1 MTKLL
6 PLLAIMALL
15 LALVSLASAQEAT
28 TDTSSDPD
36 LTADPPVALQQNGL
50 VKLADNTDEVDDEAD
65 GLVVGFVA
73 GDPGATPPSA
83 ASYRSYAVSLTTGSD
98 AGWYQLVEVLI
109 ATKVTGT
116 PLARLSIHRDHEG
129 SPHAEALY
137 VTHFRGASEEDPDLY
152 LEFPDNT
159 PLYPNQT
166 YWAVFEEVSGLG
178 VYEISTAP
186 NGDENPDSW
195 PISDTSLQ
203 RNFFSLTGRT
213 WQASA
218 LNPIAMVVDGYPVE
232 ERVLVGAHGLR
243 DTADDGPLLRFGT
256 ERITKVW
263 LKLPMGQTFDF
274 CEPAF
279 VAGSGTERSWRLCD
293 LHRDSHYDH
302 EWAGGRGFTTGPNP
316 TGYTISGLG
325 VDIDAQSGTL
335 DPVANIY
342 AAEAFSSRKG
352 ARDPQSPLASYQAT
366 AGIGGSPDRFAP
378 RTAVSEKLH
387 VEPGRTYVAYFQNA
401 AAGYYQTPNAR
412 AGQDAGAEDGWTLGY
427 PYGSKFIHPL
437 GFAGDSWNFR
447 PGDSKRIPLNIHGWP
462 NPLPAAPNPAPPPP
476 GPVLVSTLGQP
487 SNPTSQLVGKR
498 INLEIGYAASFT
510 NGNDAV
516 HALHGVQIEV
526 TVIPPLQVLGAIRA
540 SIYSDGGGEPGVAL
554 YELGLRANPQVG
566 VLTFDAPADT
576 TLAANTTFWLVIDIA
591 HSPTEDFFRTAVT
604 SGTGQDACA
613 IRDWSIGDVAYFR
626 EGPGA
631 AWSPNADLLKM
642 AILGEP
648 ASSASAELGEPACD
662 DLPGDTTTTGR
673 LVVDGDGVKGQH
685 ASARDADWY
694 AVSLDA
700 GVDYQFDVVDAP
712 PVYLLKIHDDQGTE
726 LRTSAIAPVGD
737 TPYYQ
742 HPNRVNSLPF
752 RTDQADTYYVSIASP
767 KGGHAPDRVY
777 TLSAQSDDHPADT
790 TTTAVAE
797 LGELTRVYLMRTS
810 SDPDDTA
817 TSDVDWVRASLL
829 ANVRYHISFDV
840 GKCPQTAVIEGIH
853 DADGT
858 AIPMTS
864 SSKACSASLY
874 FTPTTKADYYIA
886 VTGKGSQF
894 VDQDDVDDDGRLK
907 GTYHDRYPFIGADAV
922 LVVSLVVNYC
932 TGESLDTLGDAL
944 TPLSEPA
951 GGDLPAG
958 TSAAGRAPI
967 GSSVT
972 GNIESATDRDWF
984 RVRFNGRIGERVY
997 WLELKGADT
1006 GDGTLPDPLIVGIY
1020 DRQGN
1025 YIPFSHIVGQSK
1037 TRDND
1042 SGYGRNAITDF
1053 TAPCA
1058 GDYFVAV
1065 AGFEGSTGAYTL
1077 SVTDI
1082 TDTST
1087 SIPIESVGETWFV
1100 EWGLDTAEEGN
1111 DVDYLIGN
1119 LAPGLPATVPAHD
1132 PRNSEPTELYDTNQ
1146 RGNAGAS
1153 ALFRLGVVPDRDY
1166 RLEIRVPETTDGRP
1180 ANVGFIVFRGYLPY
1194 FDLGDVDE
1202 GQRSFLFNFWLV
1214 NDQRNGDVSI
1224 EFKAPR
1230 FYEARGRT
1238 LPSRLLVGFELGEYH
1253 FEPGDVYTFVLTDIT
1268 DSEDDYLGAEETTG
1282 TVAVG
1287 GSVTGN
1293 LEVDNDVDWFKV
1305 RLEEGKSY
1313 RVRMRGAESGGGTLA
1328 DPFLSIGHGGSFQ
1341 LTDYGFGRPVLR
1353 NDDKS
1358 ESEKDSELVLSVTRT
1373 HDTWISAAT
1382 SGTGTGTY
1390 TIEVEE
1396 VTPSMGQRANSPATG
1411 GPGITGTVQ
1420 AGETLTATTD
1430 GIEDED
1436 GLTGTVFAYQWVRSD
1451 TDIEGAASSN
1461 YTVTGAD
1468 EGKPIQVRVTFT
1480 DDAGN
1485 AESLTSY
1492 AKLSA
1497 PPLIIPDS
1505 ETPPESTETREA
1517 REAQGA
1523 QEAAES
1529 PLTAAIHDA
1538 PESHDGQ
1545 EDFTFELRFSENL
1558 EGFSYKT
1565 MRDNAFTVTGGNVE
1579 GARRLD
1585 PPSNTKWQIK
1595 IRPTSNGDVTIVL
1608 PITEDCTADGA
1619 VCTGDRK
1626 LSNRLEIIVS
1636 GPTSQQTSQQ
1646 RQESTA
1652 ATGSP
1657 TISGTVQ
1664 VGQTL
1669 AASTTGIADT
1679 DGLTNAAYSY
1689 QWIAND
1695 GSSDSDIADATA
1707 SAYTLVA
1714 RDAGKTIKVKVS
1726 FTDDGG
1732 NEETLTS
1739 AVTAAVAATVPDAPG
1754 SLSVSV
1760 NDTGRL
1766 DVSWGAPESNGGSS
1780 VTGYRVQWKEAP
1792 DSWDTPADVSETT
1805 VTGTGHTVTGLTD
1818 GVEYTFRVFAVNTV
1832 GDSSATDD
1840 ESGTSRETTAPTL
1853 SSATVDG
1860 ATLTLTFSEGL
1871 TETPLPAVATF
1882 TVNVEGNQRGVN
1894 TVAISGSTV
1903 TLTLA
1908 SAVTSTDDVS
1918 VGYTVPSDAAAA
1930 RLKDLSDNPA
1940 ESFTGQTVTNNTAAA
1955 PPPLTASIHDEPSSH
1970 DGQKEFTFEL
1980 RFSENLEGF
1989 SYKTMRDNAFTVT
2002 GGNVEGARR
2011 LDPPSNTKWQ
2021 IKIRPTSNGD
2031 VTIVLPITE
2040 DCTADGAVCTGDR
2053 KLSNRLEIIVSGPN
2067 G

>member
-1 MTKLL
+1 
-6 PLLAIMALL
+6 MALL
-15 LALVSLASAQEAT
+15 LALVSVAHAQETT

-36 LTADPPVALQQNGL
+36 QADDPPVALQQNSP
-50 VKLADNTDEVDDEAD
+50 VKLADNTDEVDDEDD
-65 GLVVGFVA
+65 GLVAGFVA

-83 ASYRSYAVSLTTGSD
+83 ASYRSYAVSFTTGSD

-186 NGDENPDSW
+186 NGDEDPDNW

-218 LNPIAMVVDGYPVE
+218 LNPIAIVVEGYLVE

-243 DTADDGPLLRFGT
+243 DTAADGPFLRFGT
-256 ERITKVW
+256 ERVTKVW
-263 LKLPMGQTFDF
+263 LKLPKGRTYDGGATNPNIRLD
-274 CEPAF
+274 CEPRF
-279 VAGSGTERSWRLCD
+279 VEGPDTETSWRLCSTN
-293 LHRDSHYDH
+293 RHYDH

-335 DPVANIY
+335 DPVANLY
-342 AAEAFSSRKG
+342 AAEAFRTREG
-352 ARDPQSPLASYQAT
+352 ARDPQSPLASYQAP
-366 AGIGGSPDRFAP
+366 AGIAGSPDRFAP
-378 RTAVSEKLH
+378 RTGSERFQA
-387 VEPGRTYVAYFQNA
+387 EPGRTYVAYFQNA
-401 AAGYYQTPNAR
+401 ANGYYQTPNASP
-412 AGQDAGAEDGWTLGY
+412 GEDPGAEAGWTLGG
-427 PYGSKFIHPL
+427 PYGSRFVRPL
-437 GFAGDSWNFR
+437 GFGGDSWNLGE
-447 PGDSKRIPLNIHGWP
+447 GDARQIPLNVYGWP
-462 NPLPAAPNPAPPPP
+462 NPLPPAPNPAPPPP

-487 SNPTSQLVGKR
+487 STSTGQLVGKR
-498 INLEIGYAASFT
+498 INLEIAYAASFT
-510 NGNDAV
+510 NGNGAV
-516 HALHGVQIEV
+516 HTLHGVQIEV
-526 TVIPPLQVLGAIRA
+526 TFIPSSQVLGAIRA
-540 SIYSDGGGEPGVAL
+540 SIYSDDGGKPGLAL
-554 YELGLRANPQVG
+554 HQLGLRANPQVG
-566 VLTFDAPADT
+566 VLTFEAPADT

-604 SGTGQDACA
+604 SSTGQDACA
-613 IRDWSIGDVAYFR
+613 IRNWSIGDVAYFR

-648 ASSASAELGEPACD
+648 VTSASAEFGEPTCG

-673 LVVDGDGVKGQH
+673 LVVDGAGVKGRH

-726 LRTSAIAPVGD
+726 LRTSAIAPVEG
-737 TPYYQ
+737 PQSYYQ
-742 HPNRVNSLPF
+742 LPNRVNSLPF

-777 TLSAQSDDHPADT
+777 TLSARSDDHPADT
-790 TTTAVAE
+790 STTAVAE
-797 LGELTRVYLMRTS
+797 VGELTGVYLMRTS

-864 SSKACSASLY
+864 SSGACSTGMY
-874 FTPTTKADYYIA
+874 FTPPTKGDYYIA

-894 VDQDDVDDDGRLK
+894 VDKDDVDDDGRLK
-907 GTYHDRYPFIGADAV
+907 GTYHDRYPFTGADAV
-922 LVVSLVVNYC
+922 LVVSVVTNYC
-932 TGESLDTLGDAL
+932 AGESFDTLRDAL

-984 RVRFNGRIGERVY
+984 RVRFDGRIGERVY

-1006 GDGTLPDPLIVGIY
+1006 GDGALPDPLIVGIY
-1020 DRQGN
+1020 DRQGT
-1025 YIPFSHIVGQSK
+1025 YIPFSHVLGQSL
-1037 TRDND
+1037 TWNND
-1042 SGYGRNAITDF
+1042 SGHGRNAITDF
-1053 TAPCA
+1053 TEPCA

-1065 AGFEGSTGAYTL
+1065 AGFEGSTGSYTL

-1087 SIPIESVGETWFV
+1087 SIPGQSRTGQDFAQWVDDSVAYRG
-1100 EWGLDTAEEGN
+1100 
-1111 DVDYLIGN
+1111 DVDFLIGN

-1132 PRNSEPTELYDTNQ
+1132 LTASEPTELYDTNQ
-1146 RGNAGAS
+1146 GGDS
-1153 ALFRLGVVPDRDY
+1153 GSSDLFRLGVVPDRDY

-1180 ANVGFIVFRGYLPY
+1180 ANVSFFVFRGYIPY
-1194 FDLGDVDE
+1194 FDLGDKDE
-1202 GQRSFLFNFWLV
+1202 APGAMLYNFWLV
-1214 NDQRNGDVSI
+1214 DDKKNGDLSI

-1230 FYEARGRT
+1230 FYEVEGRNI
-1238 LPSRLLVGFELGEYH
+1238 PSRLLVAFELGEYH
-1253 FEPGDVYTFVLTDIT
+1253 FEPGDVYTVVLTDIT
-1268 DSEDDYLGAEETTG
+1268 DAEDDYLGAEETTG

-1313 RVRMRGAESGGGTLA
+1313 RIRMRGSESGGGTLA
-1328 DPFLSIGHGGSFQ
+1328 DPTVVVGTITSVSAGY
-1341 LTDYGFGRPVLR
+1341 YGFGAPPPF

-1358 ESEKDSELVLSVTRT
+1358 TTEKDSELVVPVFTT
-1373 HDTWISAAT
+1373 HDAYIHAAT

-1396 VTPSMGQRANSPATG
+1396 VPSMQNQRANSPATG
-1411 GPGITGTVQ
+1411 GPGITGTVR

-1436 GLTGTVFAYQWVRSD
+1436 GLTGSVFSYQWVRSGA
-1451 TDIEGAASSN
+1451 DIEGAASST
-1461 YTVTGAD
+1461 YTMTGDD

-1497 PPLIIPDS
+1497 PPLIIPD
-1505 ETPPESTETREA
+1505 EEPPPKSTATREA

-1523 QEAAES
+1523 QEAAET

-1545 EDFTFELRFSENL
+1545 DAFKFELRFSE
-1558 EGFSYKT
+1558 EPKTGFSYKT
-1565 MRDNAFTVTGGNVE
+1565 LRDHAFTVTGGTVE
-1579 GARRLD
+1579 GARQLDGGSATPNIRWEISVSPDSNANVTVELPATEDCDTQGAICTDDGRALSSPLEFTVKGPPLTASTVSVPTSHNGSGEFRFRIAFSEEFSLSYKTLRDDHVFTVEGGKVTGARRLVKGSNIGWEIVVD
-1585 PPSNTKWQIK
+1585 PD
-1595 IRPTSNGDVTIVL
+1595 SNGDVTVKL
-1608 PITEDCTADGA
+1608 PATTDCDAQGAICTADG
-1619 VCTGDRK
+1619 RM
-1626 LSNRLEIIVS
+1626 LSNRLELTVS
-1636 GPTSQQTSQQ
+1636 GP
-1646 RQESTA
+1646 
-1652 ATGSP
+1652 
-1657 TISGTVQ
+1657 
-1664 VGQTL
+1664 
-1669 AASTTGIADT
+1669 
-1679 DGLTNAAYSY
+1679 
-1689 QWIAND
+1689 
-1695 GSSDSDIADATA
+1695 
-1707 SAYTLVA
+1707 
-1714 RDAGKTIKVKVS
+1714 
-1726 FTDDGG
+1726 GG
-1732 NEETLTS
+1732 
-1739 AVTAAVAATVPDAPG
+1739 
-1754 SLSVSV
+1754 
-1760 NDTGRL
+1760 
-1766 DVSWGAPESNGGSS
+1766 
-1780 VTGYRVQWKEAP
+1780 
-1792 DSWDTPADVSETT
+1792 
-1805 VTGTGHTVTGLTD
+1805 
-1818 GVEYTFRVFAVNTV
+1818 
-1832 GDSSATDD
+1832 
-1840 ESGTSRETTAPTL
+1840 
-1853 SSATVDG
+1853 
-1860 ATLTLTFSEGL
+1860 
-1871 TETPLPAVATF
+1871 
-1882 TVNVEGNQRGVN
+1882 
-1894 TVAISGSTV
+1894 
-1903 TLTLA
+1903 
-1908 SAVTSTDDVS
+1908 
-1918 VGYTVPSDAAAA
+1918 
-1930 RLKDLSDNPA
+1930 
-1940 ESFTGQTVTNNTAAA
+1940 
-1955 PPPLTASIHDEPSSH
+1955 
-1970 DGQKEFTFEL
+1970 
-1980 RFSENLEGF
+1980 
-1989 SYKTMRDNAFTVT
+1989 
-2002 GGNVEGARR
+2002 
-2011 LDPPSNTKWQ
+2011 
-2021 IKIRPTSNGD
+2021 
-2031 VTIVLPITE
+2031 
-2040 DCTADGAVCTGDR
+2040 
-2053 KLSNRLEIIVSGPN
+2053 
-2067 G
+2067 

>member
-1 MTKLL
+1 
-6 PLLAIMALL
+6 MALL

-36 LTADPPVALQQNGL
+36 LTADPPVALQQNSS

-137 VTHFRGASEEDPDLY
+137 VTHFRGASEEEPDLY

-186 NGDENPDSW
+186 NGDEDPDSW

-243 DTADDGPLLRFGT
+243 DTAADGPFLRFGT

-279 VAGSGTERSWRLCD
+279 VAGSGTERSWRRCD
-293 LHRDSHYDH
+293 LSPSSHHDH

-516 HALHGVQIEV
+516 HTLHGVQIEV

-604 SGTGQDACA
+604 SSRGQDACA
-613 IRDWSIGDVAYFR
+613 IRNWSIGDVAYFR

-631 AWSPNADLLKM
+631 TWSPNADLLKM
-642 AILGEP
+642 AVLGER
-648 ASSASAELGEPACD
+648 ASSPSAEVGEPTCG
-662 DLPGDTTTTGR
+662 DLPGDTTTPGR
-673 LVVDGDGVKGQH
+673 LVVAGAGVEGQH
-685 ASARDADWY
+685 HTSTDVDWY

-700 GVDYQFDVVDAP
+700 GVDYQFDADP
-712 PVYLLKIHDDQGTE
+712 TDPQPRLYLLKIHDDQGTE
-726 LRTSAIAPVGD
+726 LRSSAIAPVEG
-737 TPYYQ
+737 PQNYYQ

-752 RTDQADTYYVSIASP
+752 RTDQAGAYYVSIASP
-767 KGGHAPDRVY
+767 KGGEAPDRVY
-777 TLSAQSDDHPADT
+777 TLSARSDDHPADT
-790 TTTAVAE
+790 STTAVAE
-797 LGELTRVYLMRTS
+797 LGEPTRVHLMRTS

-817 TSDVDWVRASLL
+817 TDDVDWVRASLL

-864 SSKACSASLY
+864 SSGACSASLY

-894 VDQDDVDDDGRLK
+894 VDKDDVDDDGRLK
-907 GTYHDRYPFIGADAV
+907 GTYHDRYPFTGADAD
-922 LVVSLVVNYC
+922 LWVSVAPNYC
-932 TGESLDTLGDAL
+932 AGESFDTLRDAL
-944 TPLSEPA
+944 TPLSEPS

-958 TSAAGRAPI
+958 TSTSGQAPI

-984 RVRFNGRIGERVY
+984 RVRFNGRKGERVY

-1025 YIPFSHIVGQSK
+1025 YIPFSHVAGQFK
-1037 TRDND
+1037 TYDND

-1065 AGFEGSTGAYTL
+1065 AGYEGPTGSYTL

-1087 SIPIESVGETWFV
+1087 SIPA
-1100 EWGLDTAEEGN
+1100 DDYEGKGFAN
-1111 DVDYLIGN
+1111 WQGFDGPFDGTSNGDELVGN
-1119 LAPGLPATVPAHD
+1119 LAPGLPATAPVYETD
-1132 PRNSEPTELYDTNQ
+1132 YE
-1146 RGNAGAS
+1146 
-1153 ALFRLGVVPDRDY
+1153 LFRLGVLPGRNY
-1166 RLEIRVPETTDGRP
+1166 RVEVRLPETTG
-1180 ANVGFIVFRGYLPY
+1180 
-1194 FDLGDVDE
+1194 
-1202 GQRSFLFNFWLV
+1202 
-1214 NDQRNGDVSI
+1214 
-1224 EFKAPR
+1224 
-1230 FYEARGRT
+1230 
-1238 LPSRLLVGFELGEYH
+1238 GE
-1253 FEPGDVYTFVLTDIT
+1253 
-1268 DSEDDYLGAEETTG
+1268 
-1282 TVAVG
+1282 
-1287 GSVTGN
+1287 
-1293 LEVDNDVDWFKV
+1293 
-1305 RLEEGKSY
+1305 
-1313 RVRMRGAESGGGTLA
+1313 
-1328 DPFLSIGHGGSFQ
+1328 
-1341 LTDYGFGRPVLR
+1341 
-1353 NDDKS
+1353 
-1358 ESEKDSELVLSVTRT
+1358 
-1373 HDTWISAAT
+1373 
-1382 SGTGTGTY
+1382 
-1390 TIEVEE
+1390 
-1396 VTPSMGQRANSPATG
+1396 
-1411 GPGITGTVQ
+1411 
-1420 AGETLTATTD
+1420 
-1430 GIEDED
+1430 
-1436 GLTGTVFAYQWVRSD
+1436 
-1451 TDIEGAASSN
+1451 
-1461 YTVTGAD
+1461 
-1468 EGKPIQVRVTFT
+1468 
-1480 DDAGN
+1480 
-1485 AESLTSY
+1485 
-1492 AKLSA
+1492 
-1497 PPLIIPDS
+1497 
-1505 ETPPESTETREA
+1505 
-1517 REAQGA
+1517 
-1523 QEAAES
+1523 
-1529 PLTAAIHDA
+1529 
-1538 PESHDGQ
+1538 
-1545 EDFTFELRFSENL
+1545 
-1558 EGFSYKT
+1558 
-1565 MRDNAFTVTGGNVE
+1565 
-1579 GARRLD
+1579 
-1585 PPSNTKWQIK
+1585 
-1595 IRPTSNGDVTIVL
+1595 
-1608 PITEDCTADGA
+1608 
-1619 VCTGDRK
+1619 
-1626 LSNRLEIIVS
+1626 
-1636 GPTSQQTSQQ
+1636 
-1646 RQESTA
+1646 
-1652 ATGSP
+1652 
-1657 TISGTVQ
+1657 
-1664 VGQTL
+1664 
-1669 AASTTGIADT
+1669 
-1679 DGLTNAAYSY
+1679 
-1689 QWIAND
+1689 
-1695 GSSDSDIADATA
+1695 
-1707 SAYTLVA
+1707 
-1714 RDAGKTIKVKVS
+1714 
-1726 FTDDGG
+1726 
-1732 NEETLTS
+1732 
-1739 AVTAAVAATVPDAPG
+1739 
-1754 SLSVSV
+1754 
-1760 NDTGRL
+1760 
-1766 DVSWGAPESNGGSS
+1766 
-1780 VTGYRVQWKEAP
+1780 
-1792 DSWDTPADVSETT
+1792 PADVDVRLLLGLHPYSDLGRADPERNCFPTRHRRAGYPRRSQPGVHRDANLVFQQSRVRGNRRT
-1805 VTGTGHTVTGLTD
+1805 VQMAR
-1818 GVEYTFRVFAVNTV
+1818 FC
-1832 GDSSATDD
+1832 
-1840 ESGTSRETTAPTL
+1840 
-1853 SSATVDG
+1853 
-1860 ATLTLTFSEGL
+1860 
-1871 TETPLPAVATF
+1871 
-1882 TVNVEGNQRGVN
+1882 
-1894 TVAISGSTV
+1894 
-1903 TLTLA
+1903 
-1908 SAVTSTDDVS
+1908 
-1918 VGYTVPSDAAAA
+1918 GYP
-1930 RLKDLSDNPA
+1930 
-1940 ESFTGQTVTNNTAAA
+1940 E
-1955 PPPLTASIHDEPSSH
+1955 
-1970 DGQKEFTFEL
+1970 
-1980 RFSENLEGF
+1980 
-1989 SYKTMRDNAFTVT
+1989 
-2002 GGNVEGARR
+2002 RR
-2011 LDPPSNTKWQ
+2011 
-2021 IKIRPTSNGD
+2021 IF
-2031 VTIVLPITE
+2031 
-2040 DCTADGAVCTGDR
+2040 
-2053 KLSNRLEIIVSGPN
+2053 
-2067 G
+2067 

>member
-1 MTKLL
+1 MKLCCNHASSC
-6 PLLAIMALL
+6 PKCQHALDCCPCCNPGL
-15 LALVSLASAQEAT
+15 VVSLAHAQETT

-36 LTADPPVALQQNGL
+36 QADDPPVALQQNGP

-65 GLVVGFVA
+65 GLVAGFVA
-73 GDPGATPPSA
+73 GDPDATPPNA
-83 ASYRSYAVSLTTGSD
+83 ASYRSYAVSFTTGSD

-186 NGDENPDSW
+186 NGDEGPDSW

-203 RNFFSLTGRT
+203 REFFSLAGRT

-243 DTADDGPLLRFGT
+243 DTAADGPFLRFGT
-256 ERITKVW
+256 ERVTKVW

-293 LHRDSHYDH
+293 LHRDSHHDH

-335 DPVANIY
+335 DPVADIY

-401 AAGYYQTPNAR
+401 AAGYYQTPNASR
-412 AGQDAGAEDGWTLGY
+412 GEDPGAEAGWALGY

-447 PGDSKRIPLNIHGWP
+447 PGDSKRIPLNVYGWP

-516 HALHGVQIEV
+516 HTLHGVQIEV

-554 YELGLRANPQVG
+554 HELGLRANPQVG

-613 IRDWSIGDVAYFR
+613 IRNWSIGDVAYFR

-642 AILGEP
+642 AVLGERV
-648 ASSASAELGEPACD
+648 SSPSAEVGEPTCG
-662 DLPGDTTTTGR
+662 DLPGDTATAGR
-673 LVVDGDGVKGQH
+673 LVVAGAGVEGQH
-685 ASARDADWY
+685 HTSTDVDWY

-700 GVDYQFDVVDAP
+700 GVDYQFDADP
-712 PVYLLKIHDDQGTE
+712 TDPQPRLYLLKIHDDQGTE
-726 LRTSAIAPVGD
+726 LRSSAIAPVEG
-737 TPYYQ
+737 PQNYYQ

-752 RTDQADTYYVSIASP
+752 RTDQAGAYYVSIASP
-767 KGGHAPDRVY
+767 KGGEAPDRVY
-777 TLSAQSDDHPADT
+777 TLTARSDDHPADT
-790 TTTAVAE
+790 STTAVAE
-797 LGELTRVYLMRTS
+797 LGEPTRVHLMRTS

-817 TSDVDWVRASLL
+817 TDDVDWVRASLL

-864 SSKACSASLY
+864 SSGACSASLY

-894 VDQDDVDDDGRLK
+894 VDKDDVDDDGRLK
-907 GTYHDRYPFIGADAV
+907 GTYHDRYPFTGADAD
-922 LVVSLVVNYC
+922 LWVSVAPNYC
-932 TGESLDTLGDAL
+932 AGESFDTLRDAL
-944 TPLSEPA
+944 TPLSEPS

-958 TSAAGRAPI
+958 TSTSGQAPI

-984 RVRFNGRIGERVY
+984 RVRFNGRKGERVY

-1025 YIPFSHIVGQSK
+1025 YIPFSHVAGQFK
-1037 TRDND
+1037 TYDND

-1065 AGFEGSTGAYTL
+1065 AGYEGPTGSYTL

-1087 SIPIESVGETWFV
+1087 SIPA
-1100 EWGLDTAEEGN
+1100 DDYEGKGFAN
-1111 DVDYLIGN
+1111 WQGFDGPFDGTSNGDELVGN
-1119 LAPGLPATVPAHD
+1119 LAPGLPATAPVYETD
-1132 PRNSEPTELYDTNQ
+1132 YE
-1146 RGNAGAS
+1146 
-1153 ALFRLGVVPDRDY
+1153 LFRLSVLPDRNY
-1166 RLEIRVPETTDGRP
+1166 RVEVRLPETTGGEP
-1180 ANVGFIVFRGYLPY
+1180 ADVNVRLLLGLHPYSDIGGSSQSEIVFRHVTDEQDIPGDPSLEFTGTRTWY
-1194 FDLGDVDE
+1194 F
-1202 GQRSFLFNFWLV
+1202 S
-1214 NDQRNGDVSI
+1214 S
-1224 EFKAPR
+1224 
-1230 FYEARGRT
+1230 RGFVET
-1238 LPSRLLVGFELGEYH
+1238 VVPSRWLASVDILSGEY
-1253 FEPGDVYTFVLTDIT
+1253 FEPGDVYTIVLTDIT
-1268 DSEDDYLGAEETTG
+1268 DSGDDYQGAEETTG
-1282 TVAVG
+1282 AVAVG

-1293 LEVDNDVDWFKV
+1293 LEVDNDVDPFRV
-1305 RLEEGKSY
+1305 RLEADKSY
-1313 RVRMRGAESGGGTLA
+1313 RIRMRGSESGGGTLA
-1328 DPFLSIGHGGSFQ
+1328 DPYVSIVATSP
-1341 LTDYGFGRPVLR
+1341 LTQTEFGFGFPITYN
-1353 NDDKS
+1353 NDRS
-1358 ESEKDSELVLSVTRT
+1358 ETEKDSELVVTVYSSK
-1373 HDTWISAAT
+1373 DYLILAA
-1382 SGTGTGTY
+1382 SPGTGTGTY

-1396 VTPSMGQRANSPATG
+1396 VTTSMGQRANSPATG

-1436 GLTGTVFAYQWVRSD
+1436 GLTGAVFAYQWVRSD

-1461 YTVTGAD
+1461 YTVTGDD

-1497 PPLIIPDS
+1497 PPLIIPD
-1505 ETPPESTETREA
+1505 EEPPPESTAT
-1517 REAQGA
+1517 REAQGE
-1523 QEAAES
+1523 QESAET

-1545 EDFTFELRFSENL
+1545 EDFTFELRFSEEPK
-1558 EGFSYKT
+1558 EGFSDVT
-1565 MRDNAFTVTGGNVE
+1565 LRDHAFTVKGGTVAGARQMDGDSDTPNIRWEISVSPDSNADVTVE
-1579 GARRLD
+1579 LSATEDCDAQGAICTDDDTMLSSPLKFTVKGPPLTASVESVPTSHNGSGEFRFRIAFSEEFSLSYKTLRDDHVFTVEGGKVTGARRLVKG
-1585 PPSNTKWQIK
+1585 SNIGWEIVVE
-1595 IRPTSNGDVTIVL
+1595 PDSNGDVTIVL
-1608 PITEDCTADGA
+1608 PATTDCNAQGA
-1619 VCTGDRK
+1619 ICTGDGRP
-1626 LSNRLEIIVS
+1626 LSNRLELTVS
-1636 GPTSQQTSQQ
+1636 GP
-1646 RQESTA
+1646 
-1652 ATGSP
+1652 G
-1657 TISGTVQ
+1657 
-1664 VGQTL
+1664 
-1669 AASTTGIADT
+1669 
-1679 DGLTNAAYSY
+1679 
-1689 QWIAND
+1689 
-1695 GSSDSDIADATA
+1695 
-1707 SAYTLVA
+1707 
-1714 RDAGKTIKVKVS
+1714 
-1726 FTDDGG
+1726 
-1732 NEETLTS
+1732 
-1739 AVTAAVAATVPDAPG
+1739 
-1754 SLSVSV
+1754 
-1760 NDTGRL
+1760 
-1766 DVSWGAPESNGGSS
+1766 
-1780 VTGYRVQWKEAP
+1780 
-1792 DSWDTPADVSETT
+1792 
-1805 VTGTGHTVTGLTD
+1805 
-1818 GVEYTFRVFAVNTV
+1818 
-1832 GDSSATDD
+1832 
-1840 ESGTSRETTAPTL
+1840 
-1853 SSATVDG
+1853 
-1860 ATLTLTFSEGL
+1860 
-1871 TETPLPAVATF
+1871 
-1882 TVNVEGNQRGVN
+1882 
-1894 TVAISGSTV
+1894 
-1903 TLTLA
+1903 
-1908 SAVTSTDDVS
+1908 
-1918 VGYTVPSDAAAA
+1918 
-1930 RLKDLSDNPA
+1930 
-1940 ESFTGQTVTNNTAAA
+1940 
-1955 PPPLTASIHDEPSSH
+1955 
-1970 DGQKEFTFEL
+1970 
-1980 RFSENLEGF
+1980 
-1989 SYKTMRDNAFTVT
+1989 
-2002 GGNVEGARR
+2002 
-2011 LDPPSNTKWQ
+2011 
-2021 IKIRPTSNGD
+2021 
-2031 VTIVLPITE
+2031 
-2040 DCTADGAVCTGDR
+2040 
-2053 KLSNRLEIIVSGPN
+2053 
-2067 G
+2067 

>member
-1 MTKLL
+1 MEPQLSRRHSACDRPIRIIRSEHAIGRRLSSDSFRPWVDSRVFPQPARLL
-6 PLLAIMALL
+6 PLLAILVLL
-15 LALVSLASAQEAT
+15 LGLVSLAHAQETT

-36 LTADPPVALQQNGL
+36 QADDPPVALQQNSP
-50 VKLADNTDEVDDEAD
+50 VKLADNTDEVDDEDD
-65 GLVVGFVA
+65 GLVAGFVA

-83 ASYRSYAVSLTTGSD
+83 ASYRSYAVSFTTGSD
-98 AGWYQLVEVLI
+98 AGWYQLVEVII

-159 PLYPNQT
+159 PLNPNQT

-186 NGDENPDSW
+186 NGDEDPDSW

-218 LNPIAMVVDGYPVE
+218 LNPIAIVVDGYLVE

-243 DTADDGPLLRFGT
+243 DTATDGPFLRFGT
-256 ERITKVW
+256 ERVTKVW
-263 LKLPMGQTFDF
+263 LNLPKGRTYDGGATNTSTRLDCDPQ
-274 CEPAF
+274 F
-279 VAGSGTERSWRLCD
+279 VEGPDTETSWRLCSTN
-293 LHRDSHYDH
+293 RHYDH

-335 DPVANIY
+335 DPVANLY

-378 RTAVSEKLH
+378 RTAVSGKLH

-401 AAGYYQTPNAR
+401 AAGYYQTPNASR
-412 AGQDAGAEDGWTLGY
+412 GEDPGAEAGWTLGH
-427 PYGSKFIHPL
+427 PYGSRFVRPL
-437 GFAGDSWNFR
+437 GFGGDSWNFR
-447 PGDSKRIPLNIHGWP
+447 PGDSRRIPLNVYGWP

-487 SNPTSQLVGKR
+487 TNPTSQLVGKR
-498 INLEIGYAASFT
+498 INLEIAYAASFT

-516 HALHGVQIEV
+516 HTLHGVQIEV

-591 HSPTEDFFRTAVT
+591 HSPTEDFFRTAAT
-604 SGTGQDACA
+604 SSRGQDACA
-613 IRDWSIGDVAYFR
+613 IRNWSIGDVAYFR
-626 EGPGA
+626 EGPGV

-642 AILGEP
+642 AVLGERV
-648 ASSASAELGEPACD
+648 SSPSAEVDEPTCG
-662 DLPGDTTTTGR
+662 DLPGDTTTAGR
-673 LVVDGDGVKGQH
+673 LVVAGTGVEGQH
-685 ASARDADWY
+685 HTSTDVDWY

-700 GVDYQFDVVDAP
+700 GVDYQFDADP
-712 PVYLLKIHDDQGTE
+712 TDPQPRLYLLKIHDDQGTE
-726 LRTSAIAPVGD
+726 LRSSAIAPVEG
-737 TPYYQ
+737 PQNYYQ

-752 RTDQADTYYVSIASP
+752 RTDQAGAYYVSIASP
-767 KGGHAPDRVY
+767 KGGEAPDRVY
-777 TLSAQSDDHPADT
+777 TLTARSDDHPADT
-790 TTTAVAE
+790 STTAVAE
-797 LGELTRVYLMRTS
+797 LGEPTRVHLMRTS

-817 TSDVDWVRASLL
+817 TDDVDWVRASLL
-829 ANVRYHISFDV
+829 AYVRYHISFDV

-864 SSKACSASLY
+864 SSKACSADMY
-874 FTPTTKADYYIA
+874 FTPTTKGDYYIA

-894 VDQDDVDDDGRLK
+894 VDKDDVDDDGRLK
-907 GTYHDRYPFIGADAV
+907 GTYHDRYPFTGADAV

-932 TGESLDTLGDAL
+932 AGESLDTLRDAL
-944 TPLSEPA
+944 TPLSEPP

-958 TSAAGRAPI
+958 TSASGRAPI

-984 RVRFNGRIGERVY
+984 RVRFDGRIGERVY

-1020 DRQGN
+1020 DRRGN
-1025 YIPFSHIVGQSK
+1025 YIPYSRILGQSL
-1037 TRDND
+1037 TWNND

-1053 TAPCA
+1053 TEPCA

-1065 AGFEGSTGAYTL
+1065 AGNEGSTGSYTL

-1087 SIPIESVGETWFV
+1087 SIPGQSRTGEDFAQWVDDSVAFRG
-1100 EWGLDTAEEGN
+1100 
-1111 DVDYLIGN
+1111 DVDFLIGN

-1132 PRNSEPTELYDTNQ
+1132 LTSIVPTELFDTNQ
-1146 RGNAGAS
+1146 GGDS
-1153 ALFRLGVVPDRDY
+1153 GSSDLFRLGVVPDRDY

-1180 ANVGFIVFRGYLPY
+1180 ANVSFFVFRGYVPY
-1194 FDLGDVDE
+1194 FDLGDKDE
-1202 GQRSFLFNFWLV
+1202 APGAMLYNFWLV
-1214 NDQRNGDVSI
+1214 DDKKNGDLSI

-1230 FYEARGRT
+1230 FYEVQGRT
-1238 LPSRLLVGFELGEYH
+1238 IPSRLLGAFELGEYH
-1253 FEPGDVYTFVLTDIT
+1253 FEPGDVYTIVLTDIT
-1268 DSEDDYLGAEETTG
+1268 DAEDDYLGAEETTG

-1313 RVRMRGAESGGGTLA
+1313 RIRMRGSESGGGTLA
-1328 DPFLSIGHGGSFQ
+1328 DPTVVVGTITSVSAGY
-1341 LTDYGFGRPVLR
+1341 YGFGAPPPF

-1358 ESEKDSELVLSVTRT
+1358 TTEKDSELVVPVFTT
-1373 HDTWISAAT
+1373 HDAYIHAAT

-1396 VTPSMGQRANSPATG
+1396 VTTSMGQRANSPATG
-1411 GPGITGTVQ
+1411 GPGITGMVQ

-1436 GLTGTVFAYQWVRSD
+1436 GLTGAVFAYQWVRSD
-1451 TDIEGAASSN
+1451 TDIEGAASST
-1461 YTVTGAD
+1461 YTMTGND
-1468 EGKPIQVRVTFT
+1468 EGKAIQVRVTFT

-1492 AKLSA
+1492 AVLSV
-1497 PPLIIPDS
+1497 PPLIIPD
-1505 ETPPESTETREA
+1505 EEPPPPESTET
-1517 REAQGA
+1517 
-1523 QEAAES
+1523 AET

-1545 EDFTFELRFSENL
+1545 EDFTFELRFSEEPT
-1558 EGFSYKT
+1558 EGFSSLT
-1565 MRDNAFTVTGGNVE
+1565 LRDHAFTVTGGTVE
-1579 GARRLD
+1579 GARQLDSDSDTPNIRWEISVTPDSNADVTVELPPTEDCGAQGAICTEDGMALSSPLEFTVKGPPLTASFESVPTSHNGSGEFRFRIAFSEELETGFSYKTLRDDHVFTVEGGTVVGARRLVKGKNLRWEIVVSPD
-1585 PPSNTKWQIK
+1585 
-1595 IRPTSNGDVTIVL
+1595 SNGDVTITL
-1608 PITEDCTADGA
+1608 PATTDCDAQGAICADG
-1619 VCTGDRK
+1619 DKK
-1626 LSNRLEIIVS
+1626 LSNRLELTVS
-1636 GPTSQQTSQQ
+1636 GP
-1646 RQESTA
+1646 
-1652 ATGSP
+1652 
-1657 TISGTVQ
+1657 
-1664 VGQTL
+1664 GQ
-1669 AASTTGIADT
+1669 
-1679 DGLTNAAYSY
+1679 
-1689 QWIAND
+1689 
-1695 GSSDSDIADATA
+1695 
-1707 SAYTLVA
+1707 
-1714 RDAGKTIKVKVS
+1714 
-1726 FTDDGG
+1726 
-1732 NEETLTS
+1732 
-1739 AVTAAVAATVPDAPG
+1739 
-1754 SLSVSV
+1754 
-1760 NDTGRL
+1760 
-1766 DVSWGAPESNGGSS
+1766 
-1780 VTGYRVQWKEAP
+1780 
-1792 DSWDTPADVSETT
+1792 
-1805 VTGTGHTVTGLTD
+1805 
-1818 GVEYTFRVFAVNTV
+1818 
-1832 GDSSATDD
+1832 
-1840 ESGTSRETTAPTL
+1840 
-1853 SSATVDG
+1853 
-1860 ATLTLTFSEGL
+1860 
-1871 TETPLPAVATF
+1871 
-1882 TVNVEGNQRGVN
+1882 
-1894 TVAISGSTV
+1894 
-1903 TLTLA
+1903 
-1908 SAVTSTDDVS
+1908 
-1918 VGYTVPSDAAAA
+1918 
-1930 RLKDLSDNPA
+1930 
-1940 ESFTGQTVTNNTAAA
+1940 
-1955 PPPLTASIHDEPSSH
+1955 
-1970 DGQKEFTFEL
+1970 
-1980 RFSENLEGF
+1980 
-1989 SYKTMRDNAFTVT
+1989 
-2002 GGNVEGARR
+2002 
-2011 LDPPSNTKWQ
+2011 
-2021 IKIRPTSNGD
+2021 
-2031 VTIVLPITE
+2031 
-2040 DCTADGAVCTGDR
+2040 
-2053 KLSNRLEIIVSGPN
+2053 
-2067 G
+2067 

>member
-1 MTKLL
+1 
-6 PLLAIMALL
+6 
-15 LALVSLASAQEAT
+15 
-28 TDTSSDPD
+28 
-36 LTADPPVALQQNGL
+36 
-50 VKLADNTDEVDDEAD
+50 
-65 GLVVGFVA
+65 
-73 GDPGATPPSA
+73 
-83 ASYRSYAVSLTTGSD
+83 
-98 AGWYQLVEVLI
+98 
-109 ATKVTGT
+109 
-116 PLARLSIHRDHEG
+116 
-129 SPHAEALY
+129 
-137 VTHFRGASEEDPDLY
+137 
-152 LEFPDNT
+152 
-159 PLYPNQT
+159 
-166 YWAVFEEVSGLG
+166 
-178 VYEISTAP
+178 
-186 NGDENPDSW
+186 
-195 PISDTSLQ
+195 
-203 RNFFSLTGRT
+203 
-213 WQASA
+213 
-218 LNPIAMVVDGYPVE
+218 MVVDGYPVE
-232 ERVLVGAHGLR
+232 ESVLVGAHGLR
-243 DTADDGPLLRFGT
+243 DTAADGPFLRFGT
-256 ERITKVW
+256 ERVTKVW
-263 LKLPMGQTFDF
+263 LNLPKGRTYDGGATNPSIRID
-274 CEPAF
+274 CEPRF
-279 VAGSGTERSWRLCD
+279 VEGPDTETSWRLCSTN
-293 LHRDSHYDH
+293 RHYDH
-302 EWAGGRGFTTGPNP
+302 EWAGGRGFTTGPHP

-325 VDIDAQSGTL
+325 VDIDLESGTL
-335 DPVANIY
+335 DPVANLY
-342 AAEAFSSRKG
+342 AADAFSSREG

-378 RTAVSEKLH
+378 RTAVSEELH
-387 VEPGRTYVAYFQNA
+387 VDPERTYVAYFQNA
-401 AAGYYQTPNAR
+401 ANGYYQTPNASR
-412 AGQDAGAEDGWTLGY
+412 GEDPGAEAGWTLGG
-427 PYGSKFIHPL
+427 PYGSRFVHPV
-437 GFAGDSWNFR
+437 GFGGDDWNLDNEF
-447 PGDSKRIPLNIHGWP
+447 KWIPLNVYGWP
-462 NPLPAAPNPAPPPP
+462 NPLPPAPNPAPPPP

-487 SNPTSQLVGKR
+487 STSTGQLVGKR
-498 INLEIGYAASFT
+498 INLEIAYAASFT

-516 HALHGVQIEV
+516 HTLHGVQIEV

-540 SIYSDGGGEPGVAL
+540 SIYSDDGGKPGVAL
-554 YELGLRANPQVG
+554 HVLGLRANPQVG

-604 SGTGQDACA
+604 SSTGQDACA
-613 IRDWSIGDVAYFR
+613 IRNWSIGDVAYFR

-642 AILGEP
+642 AILGERV
-648 ASSASAELGEPACD
+648 SSTSAELGEPTCG

-712 PVYLLKIHDDQGTE
+712 PVYLLKIHDDQGAE
-726 LRTSAIAPVGD
+726 LRTSAIAPVGG
-737 TPYYQ
+737 PPNWYQ

-752 RTDQADTYYVSIASP
+752 RTDQAGTYYVSIAAP

-777 TLSAQSDDHPADT
+777 TLSARSDDHPADT
-790 TTTAVAE
+790 STTAVAE

-817 TSDVDWVRASLL
+817 TDDVDWVRASLL

-853 DADGT
+853 DSDGT

-864 SSKACSASLY
+864 SSKACSASMY
-874 FTPTTKADYYIA
+874 FTPTTKGEYYIA

-894 VDQDDVDDDGRLK
+894 VDKEDLDDDGRLK
-907 GTYHDRYPFIGADAV
+907 GTYHDRYPFIGADAI

-932 TGESLDTLGDAL
+932 TGESLDTLRDAL
-944 TPLSEPA
+944 TPLSEPS

-958 TSAAGRAPI
+958 TSASGRAPI

-984 RVRFNGRIGERVY
+984 RVRFDGRIGERVY

-1042 SGYGRNAITDF
+1042 SGQGRNAITDF

-1065 AGFEGSTGAYTL
+1065 AGYEDSTGSYTL

-1180 ANVGFIVFRGYLPY
+1180 ANVGFLVFRGYLPY

-1202 GQRSFLFNFWLV
+1202 GQRSFIFNFWLV
-1214 NDQRNGDVSI
+1214 DDQRNGDVSM

-1230 FYEARGRT
+1230 FYEVRGRT

-1253 FEPGDVYTFVLTDIT
+1253 FDPGDVYTFVLTDIT

-1293 LEVDNDVDWFKV
+1293 LEVDNDVDWFRV
-1305 RLEEGKSY
+1305 QLEEGKSY

-1328 DPFLSIGHGGSFQ
+1328 DPFLAIGTVKVIIDGY
-1341 LTDYGFGRPVLR
+1341 YGFNAPVLH

-1358 ESEKDSELVLSVTRT
+1358 TTEKDSELIVPVFTT
-1373 HDTWISAAT
+1373 HDAYIHAAT

-1396 VTPSMGQRANSPATG
+1396 VTTSMGQRANSPATG
-1411 GPGITGTVQ
+1411 GPGITGAVQ

-1436 GLTGTVFAYQWVRSD
+1436 GLTGAVFAYQWVRSGA
-1451 TDIEGAASSN
+1451 DIEGAASST
-1461 YTVTGAD
+1461 YTVTGDD
-1468 EGKPIQVRVTFT
+1468 EGKAIQVRVTFT

-1497 PPLIIPDS
+1497 PPLTTRDAGVTASNTPATGEPTITGTAQVGETLTADTTGISDS
-1505 ETPPESTETREA
+1505 DGLTNPTFTYQWLADDADITDPTGSTYALAAADEGKTIKVRVSFTDDRGHQETLTSTATA
-1517 REAQGA
+1517 TVASA
-1523 QEAAES
+1523 PS

-1545 EDFTFELRFSENL
+1545 EDFTFELRFSEEPK
-1558 EGFSYKT
+1558 EGFSDVT
-1565 MRDNAFTVTGGNVE
+1565 LRDHAFTVTGGEVV

-1585 PPSNTKWQIK
+1585 GDSATPNIRWEISVSPDSNANVTVKLPVTEDCDTQGAICTDDGRALSSPLKFTVKGPPLTASFESV
-1595 IRPTSNGDVTIVL
+1595 PTSHTGSGEFRFRIAFSEAPKSGFSYTTMRDHAFTVTGGSVTGARRLVSGKNLRWEIVVSPDSNGDVTITL
-1608 PITEDCTADGA
+1608 PATTDCDAQGAICAD
-1619 VCTGDRK
+1619 GDRK
-1626 LSNRLEIIVS
+1626 LSNRLERTVS
-1636 GPTSQQTSQQ
+1636 GP
-1646 RQESTA
+1646 
-1652 ATGSP
+1652 
-1657 TISGTVQ
+1657 
-1664 VGQTL
+1664 GQ
-1669 AASTTGIADT
+1669 
-1679 DGLTNAAYSY
+1679 
-1689 QWIAND
+1689 
-1695 GSSDSDIADATA
+1695 
-1707 SAYTLVA
+1707 
-1714 RDAGKTIKVKVS
+1714 
-1726 FTDDGG
+1726 
-1732 NEETLTS
+1732 
-1739 AVTAAVAATVPDAPG
+1739 
-1754 SLSVSV
+1754 
-1760 NDTGRL
+1760 
-1766 DVSWGAPESNGGSS
+1766 
-1780 VTGYRVQWKEAP
+1780 
-1792 DSWDTPADVSETT
+1792 
-1805 VTGTGHTVTGLTD
+1805 
-1818 GVEYTFRVFAVNTV
+1818 
-1832 GDSSATDD
+1832 
-1840 ESGTSRETTAPTL
+1840 
-1853 SSATVDG
+1853 
-1860 ATLTLTFSEGL
+1860 
-1871 TETPLPAVATF
+1871 
-1882 TVNVEGNQRGVN
+1882 
-1894 TVAISGSTV
+1894 
-1903 TLTLA
+1903 
-1908 SAVTSTDDVS
+1908 
-1918 VGYTVPSDAAAA
+1918 
-1930 RLKDLSDNPA
+1930 
-1940 ESFTGQTVTNNTAAA
+1940 
-1955 PPPLTASIHDEPSSH
+1955 
-1970 DGQKEFTFEL
+1970 
-1980 RFSENLEGF
+1980 
-1989 SYKTMRDNAFTVT
+1989 
-2002 GGNVEGARR
+2002 
-2011 LDPPSNTKWQ
+2011 
-2021 IKIRPTSNGD
+2021 
-2031 VTIVLPITE
+2031 
-2040 DCTADGAVCTGDR
+2040 
-2053 KLSNRLEIIVSGPN
+2053 
-2067 G
+2067 

>member
-1 MTKLL
+1 MIRLL

-15 LALVSLASAQEAT
+15 LGLVSLAHAQEAT

-36 LTADPPVALQQNGL
+36 QADDPPVALQQNSP
-50 VKLADNTDEVDDEAD
+50 VKLADNTDEVDDEDD

-83 ASYRSYAVSLTTGSD
+83 ASYRSYAVSFTTGSD

-137 VTHFRGASEEDPDLY
+137 VTHFRGASKEDPDLY

-159 PLYPNQT
+159 PLNPNQT

-186 NGDENPDSW
+186 NGDEGPDSW

-203 RNFFSLTGRT
+203 REFFSLAGRT

-243 DTADDGPLLRFGT
+243 DTAADGPFLRFGT
-256 ERITKVW
+256 ERVTKVW

-293 LHRDSHYDH
+293 RHRDSHYDH

-335 DPVANIY
+335 DPVADIY
-342 AAEAFSSRKG
+342 AADAFSSREG

-378 RTAVSEKLH
+378 RTAVSEDLH

-401 AAGYYQTPNAR
+401 AAGYYQTPNASR
-412 AGQDAGAEDGWTLGY
+412 GEDPGAEDGWTLGY
-427 PYGSKFIHPL
+427 PYGSKFMHPL
-437 GFAGDSWNFR
+437 GFGGDSWNFR
-447 PGDSKRIPLNIHGWP
+447 PGDSRRIPLNVYGWP

-516 HALHGVQIEV
+516 HTLHGVQIEV

-642 AILGEP
+642 AILGERV
-648 ASSASAELGEPACD
+648 SSTSAEFGEPTCG

-726 LRTSAIAPVGD
+726 LRTSAIAPAGG
-737 TPYYQ
+737 PPNWYQ

-752 RTDQADTYYVSIASP
+752 RTDQAGAYYVSIASP

-777 TLSAQSDDHPADT
+777 TLSARSDDHPADT
-790 TTTAVAE
+790 STTAVAE

-864 SSKACSASLY
+864 SSGACSASMY
-874 FTPTTKADYYIA
+874 FTPTTKGDYYIA

-894 VDQDDVDDDGRLK
+894 VDKEDLDDDGRLK
-907 GTYHDRYPFIGADAV
+907 GTYHDRYPFIGADAI

-932 TGESLDTLGDAL
+932 TGESLDTLRDAL
-944 TPLSEPA
+944 TPLSEPSGA
-951 GGDLPAG
+951 DLPAG
-958 TSAAGRAPI
+958 MSASGRAPI

-984 RVRFNGRIGERVY
+984 RVRFDGRIGERVY

-1006 GDGTLPDPLIVGIY
+1006 GDGTLEDPLIVGIY

-1025 YIPFSHIVGQSK
+1025 YIPYSHVLGQSL
-1037 TRDND
+1037 TWNND

-1053 TAPCA
+1053 TEPCA

-1087 SIPIESVGETWFV
+1087 SIPGPSRTGEEFAGWVDDRVGSMIDIDF
-1100 EWGLDTAEEGN
+1100 
-1111 DVDYLIGN
+1111 LIGN
-1119 LAPGLPATVPAHD
+1119 LAPGVSATVPAHH
-1132 PRNSEPTELYDTNQ
+1132 PSVPEPTELYDTNQ
-1146 RGNAGAS
+1146 GGNAGAS
-1153 ALFRLGVVPDRDY
+1153 DLFRLGVVPDRDY
-1166 RLEIRVPETTDGRP
+1166 RLEFRVPETTDGRP
-1180 ANVGFIVFRGYLPY
+1180 ANVSFIVFRGYVPY
-1194 FDLGDVDE
+1194 FDLARIHRRRAS
-1202 GQRSFLFNFWLV
+1202 GQRPEV
-1214 NDQRNGDVSI
+1214 A
-1224 EFKAPR
+1224 K
-1230 FYEARGRT
+1230 GR
-1238 LPSRLLVGFELGEYH
+1238 S
-1253 FEPGDVYTFVLTDIT
+1253 
-1268 DSEDDYLGAEETTG
+1268 S
-1282 TVAVG
+1282 
-1287 GSVTGN
+1287 
-1293 LEVDNDVDWFKV
+1293 
-1305 RLEEGKSY
+1305 
-1313 RVRMRGAESGGGTLA
+1313 ESG
-1328 DPFLSIGHGGSFQ
+1328 IM
-1341 LTDYGFGRPVLR
+1341 VL
-1353 NDDKS
+1353 
-1358 ESEKDSELVLSVTRT
+1358 
-1373 HDTWISAAT
+1373 
-1382 SGTGTGTY
+1382 
-1390 TIEVEE
+1390 
-1396 VTPSMGQRANSPATG
+1396 
-1411 GPGITGTVQ
+1411 
-1420 AGETLTATTD
+1420 
-1430 GIEDED
+1430 
-1436 GLTGTVFAYQWVRSD
+1436 
-1451 TDIEGAASSN
+1451 
-1461 YTVTGAD
+1461 
-1468 EGKPIQVRVTFT
+1468 
-1480 DDAGN
+1480 
-1485 AESLTSY
+1485 
-1492 AKLSA
+1492 
-1497 PPLIIPDS
+1497 
-1505 ETPPESTETREA
+1505 
-1517 REAQGA
+1517 
-1523 QEAAES
+1523 
-1529 PLTAAIHDA
+1529 
-1538 PESHDGQ
+1538 
-1545 EDFTFELRFSENL
+1545 
-1558 EGFSYKT
+1558 
-1565 MRDNAFTVTGGNVE
+1565 
-1579 GARRLD
+1579 
-1585 PPSNTKWQIK
+1585 
-1595 IRPTSNGDVTIVL
+1595 
-1608 PITEDCTADGA
+1608 
-1619 VCTGDRK
+1619 
-1626 LSNRLEIIVS
+1626 
-1636 GPTSQQTSQQ
+1636 
-1646 RQESTA
+1646 
-1652 ATGSP
+1652 
-1657 TISGTVQ
+1657 
-1664 VGQTL
+1664 
-1669 AASTTGIADT
+1669 
-1679 DGLTNAAYSY
+1679 
-1689 QWIAND
+1689 
-1695 GSSDSDIADATA
+1695 
-1707 SAYTLVA
+1707 
-1714 RDAGKTIKVKVS
+1714 
-1726 FTDDGG
+1726 
-1732 NEETLTS
+1732 
-1739 AVTAAVAATVPDAPG
+1739 
-1754 SLSVSV
+1754 
-1760 NDTGRL
+1760 
-1766 DVSWGAPESNGGSS
+1766 
-1780 VTGYRVQWKEAP
+1780 
-1792 DSWDTPADVSETT
+1792 
-1805 VTGTGHTVTGLTD
+1805 
-1818 GVEYTFRVFAVNTV
+1818 
-1832 GDSSATDD
+1832 
-1840 ESGTSRETTAPTL
+1840 
-1853 SSATVDG
+1853 
-1860 ATLTLTFSEGL
+1860 
-1871 TETPLPAVATF
+1871 
-1882 TVNVEGNQRGVN
+1882 
-1894 TVAISGSTV
+1894 
-1903 TLTLA
+1903 
-1908 SAVTSTDDVS
+1908 
-1918 VGYTVPSDAAAA
+1918 
-1930 RLKDLSDNPA
+1930 
-1940 ESFTGQTVTNNTAAA
+1940 
-1955 PPPLTASIHDEPSSH
+1955 
-1970 DGQKEFTFEL
+1970 
-1980 RFSENLEGF
+1980 
-1989 SYKTMRDNAFTVT
+1989 
-2002 GGNVEGARR
+2002 
-2011 LDPPSNTKWQ
+2011 
-2021 IKIRPTSNGD
+2021 
-2031 VTIVLPITE
+2031 
-2040 DCTADGAVCTGDR
+2040 
-2053 KLSNRLEIIVSGPN
+2053 
-2067 G
+2067 

>member
-15 LALVSLASAQEAT
+15 LALVSLAHAQEAT

-36 LTADPPVALQQNGL
+36 LTADPPVALQQNSS
-50 VKLADNTDEVDDEAD
+50 VKLADNTDEVDDEDD
-65 GLVVGFVA
+65 GLVAGFVA
-73 GDPGATPPSA
+73 GDPGATPPSD
-83 ASYRSYAVSLTTGSD
+83 ASYRSYAVSFTTGGD

-137 VTHFRGASEEDPDLY
+137 VTHFRGASKEDPDLY

-159 PLYPNQT
+159 PLNPNQT

-186 NGDENPDSW
+186 NGDEDPDSW

-203 RNFFSLTGRT
+203 RNFFFLTGRT

-218 LNPIAMVVDGYPVE
+218 LNPIAIVVDGYPVE

-243 DTADDGPLLRFGT
+243 DTADDGPFLRFGT
-256 ERITKVW
+256 ERVTKVW
-263 LKLPMGQTFDF
+263 LNLPKGRTYDGGATNPSIRLD
-274 CEPAF
+274 CEPQF
-279 VAGSGTERSWRLCD
+279 VEGPDTETSWRLCSTN
-293 LHRDSHYDH
+293 RHYDH

-325 VDIDAQSGTL
+325 VDIDLESGTL
-335 DPVANIY
+335 DPVANLY
-342 AAEAFSSRKG
+342 AAEAFSSREG

-401 AAGYYQTPNAR
+401 AAGYYQTPNASR
-412 AGQDAGAEDGWTLGY
+412 GEDPGAEAGWTLGH
-427 PYGSKFIHPL
+427 PYGSRFVRPL
-437 GFAGDSWNFR
+437 GFGGDSWNFR
-447 PGDSKRIPLNIHGWP
+447 PGDSRRIPLNVYGWP

-510 NGNDAV
+510 NGSDAV
-516 HALHGVQIEV
+516 HTLHGVQIEV

-642 AILGEP
+642 AILGERV
-648 ASSASAELGEPACD
+648 SSTSAEFGEPTCG

-726 LRTSAIAPVGD
+726 LRTSAIAPAGG
-737 TPYYQ
+737 PPNWYQ

-752 RTDQADTYYVSIASP
+752 RTDQAGAYYVSIASP

-777 TLSAQSDDHPADT
+777 TLSARSDDHPADT
-790 TTTAVAE
+790 STTAVAE

-864 SSKACSASLY
+864 SSGACSASMY
-874 FTPTTKADYYIA
+874 FTPTTKGDYYIA

-894 VDQDDVDDDGRLK
+894 VDKEDLDDDGRLK
-907 GTYHDRYPFIGADAV
+907 GTYHDRYPFIGADAI

-932 TGESLDTLGDAL
+932 TGESLDTLRDAL
-944 TPLSEPA
+944 TPLSEPSGA
-951 GGDLPAG
+951 DLPAG
-958 TSAAGRAPI
+958 MSASGRAPI

-984 RVRFNGRIGERVY
+984 RVRFDGRIGERVY

-1006 GDGTLPDPLIVGIY
+1006 GDGTLEDPLIVGIY

-1025 YIPFSHIVGQSK
+1025 YIPYSHVLGQSL
-1037 TRDND
+1037 TWNND

-1053 TAPCA
+1053 TEPCA

-1087 SIPIESVGETWFV
+1087 SIPGQSRTGEDFAGWGDDSVAFRG
-1100 EWGLDTAEEGN
+1100 
-1111 DVDYLIGN
+1111 DVDFLIGN
-1119 LAPGLPATVPAHD
+1119 LAPGLPATIPAHD
-1132 PRNSEPTELYDTNQ
+1132 LTVSEPTETELHDTNQ

-1153 ALFRLGVVPDRDY
+1153 DLFRLGVVPDRDY
-1166 RLEIRVPETTDGRP
+1166 RLELRVPETTDDRP
-1180 ANVGFIVFRGYLPY
+1180 ADVSFIVFRGYIPY
-1194 FDLGDVDE
+1194 FDLGDENE
-1202 GQRSFLFNFWLV
+1202 GPGVMLYNFWLLD
-1214 NDQRNGDVSI
+1214 DQRNGDISM

-1230 FYEARGRT
+1230 FYETRGRNI
-1238 LPSRLLVGFELGEYH
+1238 PSRLLVAFELGEYH
-1253 FEPGDVYTFVLTDIT
+1253 FEPGDVYTIVLTDIT
-1268 DSEDDYLGAEETTG
+1268 DSGDDYLGAEETTG

-1293 LEVDNDVDWFKV
+1293 LEVDNDVDWFRV

-1313 RVRMRGAESGGGTLA
+1313 RVSMRGAESGGGTLA
-1328 DPFLSIGHGGSFQ
+1328 DPFLAIGYAESFTF
-1341 LTDYGFGRPVLR
+1341 TDYGIGEEVLR

-1382 SGTGTGTY
+1382 SGAGTGTY

-1396 VTPSMGQRANSPATG
+1396 VTTSMGQRANSPATG

-1436 GLTGTVFAYQWVRSD
+1436 GLTGAVFAYQWVRSG
-1451 TDIEGAASSN
+1451 TDIEGAASST
-1461 YTVTGAD
+1461 YTVTGDD

-1529 PLTAAIHDA
+1529 PLTAAIHA
-1538 PESHDGQ
+1538 SPESHDGQ
-1545 EDFTFELRFSENL
+1545 EDFTFELRFSEEPK
-1558 EGFSYKT
+1558 EGFSDVT
-1565 MRDNAFTVTGGNVE
+1565 LRDHAFTVTGGEVAGARQMDGDSDTPNIRWEITVTPDSNADVTVE
-1579 GARRLD
+1579 LPATEDCDAQGAICTDDDTMLSSPLKFTVKGPPLTASFESVPTSHNGSGEFRFRIAFSEEFSLSYKTLRDDHVFTVEGGKVTGARRLVKG
-1585 PPSNTKWQIK
+1585 SNIGWEIVVK
-1595 IRPTSNGDVTIVL
+1595 PDSNGDVTIVL
-1608 PITEDCTADGA
+1608 PATTDCNAQGA
-1619 VCTGDRK
+1619 ICTGDGRP
-1626 LSNRLEIIVS
+1626 LSNRLELTVS
-1636 GPTSQQTSQQ
+1636 GP
-1646 RQESTA
+1646 
-1652 ATGSP
+1652 
-1657 TISGTVQ
+1657 
-1664 VGQTL
+1664 
-1669 AASTTGIADT
+1669 
-1679 DGLTNAAYSY
+1679 
-1689 QWIAND
+1689 
-1695 GSSDSDIADATA
+1695 
-1707 SAYTLVA
+1707 
-1714 RDAGKTIKVKVS
+1714 
-1726 FTDDGG
+1726 GG
-1732 NEETLTS
+1732 
-1739 AVTAAVAATVPDAPG
+1739 
-1754 SLSVSV
+1754 
-1760 NDTGRL
+1760 
-1766 DVSWGAPESNGGSS
+1766 
-1780 VTGYRVQWKEAP
+1780 
-1792 DSWDTPADVSETT
+1792 
-1805 VTGTGHTVTGLTD
+1805 
-1818 GVEYTFRVFAVNTV
+1818 
-1832 GDSSATDD
+1832 
-1840 ESGTSRETTAPTL
+1840 
-1853 SSATVDG
+1853 
-1860 ATLTLTFSEGL
+1860 
-1871 TETPLPAVATF
+1871 
-1882 TVNVEGNQRGVN
+1882 
-1894 TVAISGSTV
+1894 
-1903 TLTLA
+1903 
-1908 SAVTSTDDVS
+1908 
-1918 VGYTVPSDAAAA
+1918 
-1930 RLKDLSDNPA
+1930 
-1940 ESFTGQTVTNNTAAA
+1940 
-1955 PPPLTASIHDEPSSH
+1955 
-1970 DGQKEFTFEL
+1970 
-1980 RFSENLEGF
+1980 
-1989 SYKTMRDNAFTVT
+1989 
-2002 GGNVEGARR
+2002 
-2011 LDPPSNTKWQ
+2011 
-2021 IKIRPTSNGD
+2021 
-2031 VTIVLPITE
+2031 
-2040 DCTADGAVCTGDR
+2040 
-2053 KLSNRLEIIVSGPN
+2053 
-2067 G
+2067 

>member
-6 PLLAIMALL
+6 PLLAILVLL
-15 LALVSLASAQEAT
+15 LGLVSLAHAQETT

-36 LTADPPVALQQNGL
+36 LTADPPVALQQNSP

-65 GLVVGFVA
+65 VLVAGFVA

-83 ASYRSYAVSLTTGSD
+83 ASYRSYAVSFTTGGD
-98 AGWYQLVEVLI
+98 AGWYQLVEVII

-159 PLYPNQT
+159 PLNPNQT

-186 NGDENPDSW
+186 NGDEDPDGW

-203 RNFFSLTGRT
+203 REFFSLAGRS

-243 DTADDGPLLRFGT
+243 DTAADGPFLRFGT
-256 ERITKVW
+256 ERVTKVW

-293 LHRDSHYDH
+293 LHRDSHHDH

-325 VDIDAQSGTL
+325 VDIDLESGTL
-335 DPVANIY
+335 DPVANLY

-401 AAGYYQTPNAR
+401 AAGYYQTPNASR
-412 AGQDAGAEDGWTLGY
+412 GEDPGAEAGWTLGY
-427 PYGSKFIHPL
+427 PYGSRFVHPV
-437 GFAGDSWNFR
+437 GFGGDDWNHDNEF
-447 PGDSKRIPLNIHGWP
+447 KWIPLNVYGWP
-462 NPLPAAPNPAPPPP
+462 NPLPPAPNPAPPPP

-516 HALHGVQIEV
+516 HTLRGVQIEV

-540 SIYSDGGGEPGVAL
+540 SIYSDVGGEPGVAVH
-554 YELGLRANPQVG
+554 ELGLRANPQVG

-613 IRDWSIGDVAYFR
+613 IRNWSIGDVAYFR

-648 ASSASAELGEPACD
+648 VTSASAELGEPACG

-673 LVVDGDGVKGQH
+673 LVVDGNGVKGQH

-694 AVSLDA
+694 AVSLEA

-726 LRTSAIAPVGD
+726 LRTSAIAPAGG
-737 TPYYQ
+737 PPNWYQ

-752 RTDQADTYYVSIASP
+752 RTDQAGAYYVSIASP

-777 TLSAQSDDHPADT
+777 TLSARSDDHPADT
-790 TTTAVAE
+790 STTAVAE
-797 LGELTRVYLMRTS
+797 LGEPTRVYLMRTS

-864 SSKACSASLY
+864 SSKACSTSMY

-894 VDQDDVDDDGRLK
+894 VDKEDLDDDGRLK

-932 TGESLDTLGDAL
+932 TGESLDTLRDAL
-944 TPLSEPA
+944 TPLSEPS

-958 TSAAGRAPI
+958 TSASGRAPI
-967 GSSVT
+967 GGSVT

-984 RVRFNGRIGERVY
+984 RVRFDGRIGERVY

-1006 GDGTLPDPLIVGIY
+1006 GDGTLEDPLIVGIY
-1020 DRQGN
+1020 DRQGT
-1025 YIPFSHIVGQSK
+1025 YIPYSHVLGQSL
-1037 TRDND
+1037 TWNND

-1053 TAPCA
+1053 TEPCA

-1065 AGFEGSTGAYTL
+1065 AGNEGSTGSYTL

-1087 SIPIESVGETWFV
+1087 SIPGQSRTGEDFAQWVDDSVAFRG
-1100 EWGLDTAEEGN
+1100 
-1111 DVDYLIGN
+1111 DVDFLIGN
-1119 LAPGLPATVPAHD
+1119 LAPGLPATIPAHD
-1132 PRNSEPTELYDTNQ
+1132 LTALEPTELHDTNQ
-1146 RGNAGAS
+1146 GGDS
-1153 ALFRLGVVPDRDY
+1153 GSSDLFRLGVVPDRDY

-1180 ANVGFIVFRGYLPY
+1180 ANVSFFVFRGYIPY
-1194 FDLGDVDE
+1194 FDLGDENEVP
-1202 GQRSFLFNFWLV
+1202 GAMLYNFWLV
-1214 NDQRNGDVSI
+1214 DDKKNGDLSI

-1230 FYEARGRT
+1230 FYEVEGRNI
-1238 LPSRLLVGFELGEYH
+1238 PSRLLVAFELGEYH
-1253 FEPGDVYTFVLTDIT
+1253 FEPGDVYTVVLTDIT
-1268 DSEDDYLGAEETTG
+1268 DAEDDYLGAEETTG

-1293 LEVDNDVDWFKV
+1293 LEVDNDVDWFRV

-1313 RVRMRGAESGGGTLA
+1313 RIRMRGSESGGGTLA
-1328 DPFLSIGHGGSFQ
+1328 DPTVVVGTIASIIAGY
-1341 LTDYGFGRPVLR
+1341 YGFNAPPPF

-1358 ESEKDSELVLSVTRT
+1358 TTEKDSELIVPVFTT
-1373 HDTWISAAT
+1373 HDAYIHAAT
-1382 SGTGTGTY
+1382 SGDGTGTY

-1396 VTPSMGQRANSPATG
+1396 VTTSMGQRANSPATG

-1430 GIEDED
+1430 SIEDED
-1436 GLTGTVFAYQWVRSD
+1436 GLTGAVFTYQWVRSG
-1451 TDIEGAASSN
+1451 TDIEGAASST

-1468 EGKPIQVRVTFT
+1468 ESKPIQVRVTFT

-1497 PPLIIPDS
+1497 PPLIIPD
-1505 ETPPESTETREA
+1505 EEPPPKSTATREA
-1517 REAQGA
+1517 REAQGE
-1523 QEAAES
+1523 QEAAET

-1545 EDFTFELRFSENL
+1545 EDFTFELRFSEEPKKDFSYQTLRDHAFTVKGGTVAGARQMDGDSDTPNIRWEISVSPDSNADVTVEL
-1558 EGFSYKT
+1558 SATEDCDAQGAICTADGTMLSIPLKFTVEGPPLTASVESAPPSHNGSDEFRIRIAFSEEPKTGFSYKI
-1565 MRDNAFTVTGGNVE
+1565 MRDHAFTVTGGSVT
-1579 GARRLD
+1579 GARRLEA
-1585 PPSNTKWQIK
+1585 PSNIGWEVVVE
-1595 IRPTSNGDVTIVL
+1595 PDSNGDVTIVL
-1608 PITEDCTADGA
+1608 PATTDCNAQGA
-1619 VCTGDRK
+1619 ICTGDGRP
-1626 LSNRLEIIVS
+1626 LSNRLELTVS
-1636 GPTSQQTSQQ
+1636 GP
-1646 RQESTA
+1646 
-1652 ATGSP
+1652 
-1657 TISGTVQ
+1657 
-1664 VGQTL
+1664 
-1669 AASTTGIADT
+1669 
-1679 DGLTNAAYSY
+1679 
-1689 QWIAND
+1689 
-1695 GSSDSDIADATA
+1695 
-1707 SAYTLVA
+1707 
-1714 RDAGKTIKVKVS
+1714 
-1726 FTDDGG
+1726 GG
-1732 NEETLTS
+1732 
-1739 AVTAAVAATVPDAPG
+1739 
-1754 SLSVSV
+1754 
-1760 NDTGRL
+1760 
-1766 DVSWGAPESNGGSS
+1766 
-1780 VTGYRVQWKEAP
+1780 
-1792 DSWDTPADVSETT
+1792 
-1805 VTGTGHTVTGLTD
+1805 
-1818 GVEYTFRVFAVNTV
+1818 
-1832 GDSSATDD
+1832 
-1840 ESGTSRETTAPTL
+1840 
-1853 SSATVDG
+1853 
-1860 ATLTLTFSEGL
+1860 
-1871 TETPLPAVATF
+1871 
-1882 TVNVEGNQRGVN
+1882 
-1894 TVAISGSTV
+1894 
-1903 TLTLA
+1903 
-1908 SAVTSTDDVS
+1908 
-1918 VGYTVPSDAAAA
+1918 
-1930 RLKDLSDNPA
+1930 
-1940 ESFTGQTVTNNTAAA
+1940 
-1955 PPPLTASIHDEPSSH
+1955 
-1970 DGQKEFTFEL
+1970 
-1980 RFSENLEGF
+1980 
-1989 SYKTMRDNAFTVT
+1989 
-2002 GGNVEGARR
+2002 
-2011 LDPPSNTKWQ
+2011 
-2021 IKIRPTSNGD
+2021 
-2031 VTIVLPITE
+2031 
-2040 DCTADGAVCTGDR
+2040 
-2053 KLSNRLEIIVSGPN
+2053 
-2067 G
+2067 

>member
-1 MTKLL
+1 MIRLL

-15 LALVSLASAQEAT
+15 VGLVSLAHAQETT
-28 TDTSSDPD
+28 TDTSSDP
-36 LTADPPVALQQNGL
+36 PVAQQQNSP
-50 VKLADNTDEVDDEAD
+50 VKLADNTDEVDDEDD
-65 GLVVGFVA
+65 GLVAGFVA

-83 ASYRSYAVSLTTGSD
+83 ASYRSYAVSFTTGSD

-137 VTHFRGASEEDPDLY
+137 VTHFRGATKEDPDLY

-159 PLYPNQT
+159 PLNPNQT

-186 NGDENPDSW
+186 NGDEGPDSW

-203 RNFFSLTGRT
+203 RNFFSLAGRT

-243 DTADDGPLLRFGT
+243 DTAADGPFLRFGT
-256 ERITKVW
+256 ERVTKVW
-263 LKLPMGQTFDF
+263 LKLPKGRTYDGGATNPNIRID
-274 CEPAF
+274 CEPRF
-279 VAGSGTERSWRLCD
+279 VEGPYTETSWRLCSTN
-293 LHRDSHYDH
+293 RHYDH
-302 EWAGGRGFTTGPNP
+302 EWAGGRGFTTGPHP

-335 DPVANIY
+335 DPVADIY
-342 AAEAFSSRKG
+342 AAEAFSSREG

-378 RTAVSEKLH
+378 RTGSERFQA
-387 VEPGRTYVAYFQNA
+387 EPGLTYVAYFQNA
-401 AAGYYQTPNAR
+401 AAGYYQTPNASR
-412 AGQDAGAEDGWTLGY
+412 GEDPGAAGWTLGG
-427 PYGSKFIHPL
+427 PYGSRFVHPV
-437 GFAGDSWNFR
+437 GFGGDDWNHDNEF
-447 PGDSKRIPLNIHGWP
+447 KWIPLNVYGWP
-462 NPLPAAPNPAPPPP
+462 NPLPPAPNPAPPPP

-487 SNPTSQLVGKR
+487 STSRGQLVGKR
-498 INLEIGYAASFT
+498 INLEIAYAASFT

-516 HALHGVQIEV
+516 HTLHGVQIEV

-540 SIYSDGGGEPGVAL
+540 SIYSDDGGKPGVAL
-554 YELGLRANPQVG
+554 HELGLRANPQVG

-613 IRDWSIGDVAYFR
+613 IRNWSIGDVAYFR

-642 AILGEP
+642 AILGERV
-648 ASSASAELGEPACD
+648 SRTSAELGEPTCG

-726 LRTSAIAPVGD
+726 LRTSAIAPVEG
-737 TPYYQ
+737 PQNYYQ

-752 RTDQADTYYVSIASP
+752 RTDQAGAYYVSIASP

-777 TLSAQSDDHPADT
+777 TLSARSDDHPADT

-817 TSDVDWVRASLL
+817 TDDVDWVRASLL

-853 DADGT
+853 DSDGT

-864 SSKACSASLY
+864 SSKACSASMY
-874 FTPTTKADYYIA
+874 FTPTTKGDYYIA

-894 VDQDDVDDDGRLK
+894 VDKEDVDDDGRLK
-907 GTYHDRYPFIGADAV
+907 GTYHDRYPFTGADAV

-932 TGESLDTLGDAL
+932 TGESLDTLRDAL
-944 TPLSEPA
+944 TPLSEPS

-958 TSAAGRAPI
+958 TSASSRAPI

-984 RVRFNGRIGERVY
+984 RVRFDGRIGERVY

-1025 YIPFSHIVGQSK
+1025 YIPYSHVVGQSK

-1100 EWGLDTAEEGN
+1100 EWGVDTAEEGN

-1202 GQRSFLFNFWLV
+1202 GQRSFIFNFWLV
-1214 NDQRNGDVSI
+1214 DDQRNGDVSI

-1230 FYEARGRT
+1230 FYEARGRNI
-1238 LPSRLLVGFELGEYH
+1238 PSRLLVAFELGEYH

-1313 RVRMRGAESGGGTLA
+1313 RIRMRGVRVRGRN
-1328 DPFLSIGHGGSFQ
+1328 P
-1341 LTDYGFGRPVLR
+1341 GRPVSWR
-1353 NDDKS
+1353 
-1358 ESEKDSELVLSVTRT
+1358 LV
-1373 HDTWISAAT
+1373 
-1382 SGTGTGTY
+1382 
-1390 TIEVEE
+1390 
-1396 VTPSMGQRANSPATG
+1396 P
-1411 GPGITGTVQ
+1411 
-1420 AGETLTATTD
+1420 
-1430 GIEDED
+1430 
-1436 GLTGTVFAYQWVRSD
+1436 
-1451 TDIEGAASSN
+1451 
-1461 YTVTGAD
+1461 
-1468 EGKPIQVRVTFT
+1468 
-1480 DDAGN
+1480 
-1485 AESLTSY
+1485 
-1492 AKLSA
+1492 
-1497 PPLIIPDS
+1497 
-1505 ETPPESTETREA
+1505 
-1517 REAQGA
+1517 
-1523 QEAAES
+1523 
-1529 PLTAAIHDA
+1529 
-1538 PESHDGQ
+1538 
-1545 EDFTFELRFSENL
+1545 
-1558 EGFSYKT
+1558 
-1565 MRDNAFTVTGGNVE
+1565 
-1579 GARRLD
+1579 
-1585 PPSNTKWQIK
+1585 
-1595 IRPTSNGDVTIVL
+1595 
-1608 PITEDCTADGA
+1608 
-1619 VCTGDRK
+1619 
-1626 LSNRLEIIVS
+1626 
-1636 GPTSQQTSQQ
+1636 
-1646 RQESTA
+1646 
-1652 ATGSP
+1652 
-1657 TISGTVQ
+1657 
-1664 VGQTL
+1664 
-1669 AASTTGIADT
+1669 
-1679 DGLTNAAYSY
+1679 
-1689 QWIAND
+1689 
-1695 GSSDSDIADATA
+1695 
-1707 SAYTLVA
+1707 
-1714 RDAGKTIKVKVS
+1714 
-1726 FTDDGG
+1726 
-1732 NEETLTS
+1732 
-1739 AVTAAVAATVPDAPG
+1739 
-1754 SLSVSV
+1754 
-1760 NDTGRL
+1760 
-1766 DVSWGAPESNGGSS
+1766 
-1780 VTGYRVQWKEAP
+1780 
-1792 DSWDTPADVSETT
+1792 
-1805 VTGTGHTVTGLTD
+1805 
-1818 GVEYTFRVFAVNTV
+1818 
-1832 GDSSATDD
+1832 
-1840 ESGTSRETTAPTL
+1840 
-1853 SSATVDG
+1853 
-1860 ATLTLTFSEGL
+1860 
-1871 TETPLPAVATF
+1871 
-1882 TVNVEGNQRGVN
+1882 
-1894 TVAISGSTV
+1894 
-1903 TLTLA
+1903 
-1908 SAVTSTDDVS
+1908 
-1918 VGYTVPSDAAAA
+1918 
-1930 RLKDLSDNPA
+1930 
-1940 ESFTGQTVTNNTAAA
+1940 
-1955 PPPLTASIHDEPSSH
+1955 
-1970 DGQKEFTFEL
+1970 
-1980 RFSENLEGF
+1980 
-1989 SYKTMRDNAFTVT
+1989 
-2002 GGNVEGARR
+2002 
-2011 LDPPSNTKWQ
+2011 
-2021 IKIRPTSNGD
+2021 
-2031 VTIVLPITE
+2031 
-2040 DCTADGAVCTGDR
+2040 
-2053 KLSNRLEIIVSGPN
+2053 
-2067 G
+2067 

>member
-1 MTKLL
+1 MNRLL

-15 LALVSLASAQEAT
+15 VGLVSLAHAQETT

-36 LTADPPVALQQNGL
+36 QADDPPVALQQNSP
-50 VKLADNTDEVDDEAD
+50 VKLADNTDEVDDEDD
-65 GLVVGFVA
+65 GLVAGFVA
-73 GDPGATPPSA
+73 GNPGATPPSA
-83 ASYRSYAVSLTTGSD
+83 ASYRSYAVSFTTGSD

-109 ATKVTGT
+109 VTKVTGT
-116 PLARLSIHRDHEG
+116 PLARLSIHRDHQG

-137 VTHFRGASEEDPDLY
+137 VTHFRGATKEAPDLY

-159 PLYPNQT
+159 PLNPNQT

-186 NGDENPDSW
+186 NGDEGPDSW

-203 RNFFSLTGRT
+203 REFFSLTGRT

-243 DTADDGPLLRFGT
+243 DTAADGPFLRFGT
-256 ERITKVW
+256 ERVTKGW
-263 LKLPMGQTFDF
+263 LKLPKGRTYDGGATNPNIRID
-274 CEPAF
+274 CEPQF
-279 VAGSGTERSWRLCD
+279 VEGPDTETSWRLCSTN
-293 LHRDSHYDH
+293 RHYDH
-302 EWAGGRGFTTGPNP
+302 EWAGGRGFTTGPHP
-316 TGYTISGLG
+316 MGYTITGLG
-325 VDIDAQSGTL
+325 VDIDVESGTL
-335 DPVANIY
+335 DPVADIY
-342 AAEAFSSRKG
+342 AAEAFSSREG
-352 ARDPQSPLASYQAT
+352 ARDPQPPLASYQAT

-378 RTAVSEKLH
+378 RTAVSEDLH

-401 AAGYYQTPNAR
+401 ANGYYETPNAGR
-412 AGQDAGAEDGWTLGY
+412 GEDPGAAGWTLGG
-427 PYGSKFIHPL
+427 PYGSRFVHPV
-437 GFAGDSWNFR
+437 GFGGDDWNHDNEF
-447 PGDSKRIPLNIHGWP
+447 KWIPLNVYGWP
-462 NPLPAAPNPAPPPP
+462 NPLPPAPNPAPPPP

-487 SNPTSQLVGKR
+487 STSTGQLVGKR
-498 INLEIGYAASFT
+498 INLEIAYAASFT

-516 HALHGVQIEV
+516 HTLHGVQIEV
-526 TVIPPLQVLGAIRA
+526 TFIPSSQVLGAIRA
-540 SIYSDGGGEPGVAL
+540 SIYSDDGGKPGVAL
-554 YELGLRANPQVG
+554 HVLGLRANPQVG

-626 EGPGA
+626 ERPGA

-642 AILGEP
+642 AILGEQ
-648 ASSASAELGEPACD
+648 ASSPSAELGEPACG

-726 LRTSAIAPVGD
+726 LRTSAIAPVEG
-737 TPYYQ
+737 PPNYYP

-752 RTDQADTYYVSIASP
+752 RTDQAGAYYVSIASP

-777 TLSAQSDDHPADT
+777 TLSAQSDDYSADT
-790 TTTAVAE
+790 STTAVAE

-817 TSDVDWVRASLL
+817 TNDVDWVRASLL

-864 SSKACSASLY
+864 SSKACSASMY
-874 FTPTTKADYYIA
+874 FTPPTKGDYYIA

-894 VDQDDVDDDGRLK
+894 VDKDDVDDDGRLK
-907 GTYHDRYPFIGADAV
+907 GTYHDRYPFTGADAV

-932 TGESLDTLGDAL
+932 TGESLDTLRDAL
-944 TPLSEPA
+944 TPLSEPS

-958 TSAAGRAPI
+958 TSASGRAPI

-984 RVRFNGRIGERVY
+984 RVRFDGRIGERVY

-1006 GDGTLPDPLIVGIY
+1006 SDGTLPDPLIVGIY

-1025 YIPFSHIVGQSK
+1025 YIPYSRVLGQSL
-1037 TRDND
+1037 TWNND
-1042 SGYGRNAITDF
+1042 SGQGRNAITDF

-1087 SIPIESVGETWFV
+1087 SIPGESRTGEDFAQWVDDSVAFS
-1100 EWGLDTAEEGN
+1100 G
-1111 DVDYLIGN
+1111 DVDFLIGN

-1132 PRNSEPTELYDTNQ
+1132 LTASEPTELYDTNQ
-1146 RGNAGAS
+1146 GGDS
-1153 ALFRLGVVPDRDY
+1153 GSSDLFRLGVVPDRDY

-1180 ANVGFIVFRGYLPY
+1180 ANVGIIVFRGYVPY
-1194 FDLGDVDE
+1194 FDLGDEDE
-1202 GQRSFLFNFWLV
+1202 GPGVMLYNFWLLD
-1214 NDQRNGDVSI
+1214 DQRNGDLSI

-1230 FYEARGRT
+1230 FYEVRGRNI
-1238 LPSRLLVGFELGEYH
+1238 PSRLLVAFELGEYH
-1253 FEPGDVYTFVLTDIT
+1253 FEPGDVYTIALTDIT

-1313 RVRMRGAESGGGTLA
+1313 RVSMRGAESGGGTLA
-1328 DPFLSIGHGGSFQ
+1328 DPFLAIGYGAS
-1341 LTDYGFGRPVLR
+1341 LTPTDYGLSRPVLH

-1396 VTPSMGQRANSPATG
+1396 VTTSMGQRANSPATG

-1436 GLTGTVFAYQWVRSD
+1436 GLTGSVFAYQWVRSGA
-1451 TDIEGAASSN
+1451 DIEGAASST
-1461 YTVTGAD
+1461 YTVTGDD

-1485 AESLTSY
+1485 AESVTSY

-1497 PPLIIPDS
+1497 PPLIIPD
-1505 ETPPESTETREA
+1505 EEPPPESTATREA

-1523 QEAAES
+1523 QEAAET
-1529 PLTAAIHDA
+1529 PLIAVIHVA

-1545 EDFTFELRFSENL
+1545 EDFTFELRFSEEL
-1558 EGFSYKT
+1558 GTGFSYKT
-1565 MRDNAFTVTGGNVE
+1565 LRDHAFTVTGGTVA

-1585 PPSNTKWQIK
+1585 GDSDTPNIRWEISVSPDSNADVTVELPATEDCEAQGAICTEDGTMLSSPLKFTVKGPPLTASFESAPTSHNGSDSFR
-1595 IRPTSNGDVTIVL
+1595 IRIAFSEAPKSGFSYTTMRDHAFTVEGGTVTGARRLVSGKNLRWEIVVSPDSNGDVTITL
-1608 PITEDCTADGA
+1608 PATTDCDAQGAICADG
-1619 VCTGDRK
+1619 DKK
-1626 LSNRLEIIVS
+1626 LSNRLERTVR
-1636 GPTSQQTSQQ
+1636 GP
-1646 RQESTA
+1646 
-1652 ATGSP
+1652 
-1657 TISGTVQ
+1657 
-1664 VGQTL
+1664 GQ
-1669 AASTTGIADT
+1669 
-1679 DGLTNAAYSY
+1679 
-1689 QWIAND
+1689 
-1695 GSSDSDIADATA
+1695 
-1707 SAYTLVA
+1707 
-1714 RDAGKTIKVKVS
+1714 
-1726 FTDDGG
+1726 
-1732 NEETLTS
+1732 
-1739 AVTAAVAATVPDAPG
+1739 
-1754 SLSVSV
+1754 
-1760 NDTGRL
+1760 
-1766 DVSWGAPESNGGSS
+1766 
-1780 VTGYRVQWKEAP
+1780 
-1792 DSWDTPADVSETT
+1792 
-1805 VTGTGHTVTGLTD
+1805 
-1818 GVEYTFRVFAVNTV
+1818 
-1832 GDSSATDD
+1832 
-1840 ESGTSRETTAPTL
+1840 
-1853 SSATVDG
+1853 
-1860 ATLTLTFSEGL
+1860 
-1871 TETPLPAVATF
+1871 
-1882 TVNVEGNQRGVN
+1882 
-1894 TVAISGSTV
+1894 
-1903 TLTLA
+1903 
-1908 SAVTSTDDVS
+1908 
-1918 VGYTVPSDAAAA
+1918 
-1930 RLKDLSDNPA
+1930 
-1940 ESFTGQTVTNNTAAA
+1940 
-1955 PPPLTASIHDEPSSH
+1955 
-1970 DGQKEFTFEL
+1970 
-1980 RFSENLEGF
+1980 
-1989 SYKTMRDNAFTVT
+1989 
-2002 GGNVEGARR
+2002 
-2011 LDPPSNTKWQ
+2011 
-2021 IKIRPTSNGD
+2021 
-2031 VTIVLPITE
+2031 
-2040 DCTADGAVCTGDR
+2040 
-2053 KLSNRLEIIVSGPN
+2053 
-2067 G
+2067 

>member
-1 MTKLL
+1 MWALRRHSPSPAADRLRSATTLTRLL
-6 PLLAIMALL
+6 PLLAVMALL
-15 LALVSLASAQEAT
+15 LALVSVAYAQETT

-36 LTADPPVALQQNGL
+36 QADDPPVALQQNSP
-50 VKLADNTDEVDDEAD
+50 VKLADNTDEVDDEDD
-65 GLVVGFVA
+65 GLVAGFVA

-83 ASYRSYAVSLTTGSD
+83 ASYRSYAVSFTTGSD
-98 AGWYQLVEVLI
+98 AGWYQLVEVRI

-116 PLARLSIHRDHEG
+116 PLARLSIHRDHQG

-137 VTHFRGASEEDPDLY
+137 VTHFRGASKEDPDLH

-186 NGDENPDSW
+186 NGDEDPDSW

-203 RNFFSLTGRT
+203 RDFFSLTGRT

-243 DTADDGPLLRFGT
+243 DTAADGPFLRFGA
-256 ERITKVW
+256 ERVTKVW
-263 LKLPMGQTFDF
+263 LNLPKGRTYDGGATNPSIRIDCDPQ
-274 CEPAF
+274 F
-279 VAGSGTERSWRLCD
+279 VEGPDTETSWRLCSTN
-293 LHRDSHYDH
+293 RHYDH
-302 EWAGGRGFTTGPNP
+302 VWAGGRGFTTGPHP
-316 TGYTISGLG
+316 MGYTITGLG
-325 VDIDAQSGTL
+325 VDIDVESGTL
-335 DPVANIY
+335 DPVANLY
-342 AAEAFSSRKG
+342 AAEAFSSREG

-366 AGIGGSPDRFAP
+366 AGIGGSPDRFAA
-378 RTAVSEKLH
+378 RAGSQRLH
-387 VEPGRTYVAYFQNA
+387 VDPERTYVAYFQNA
-401 AAGYYQTPNAR
+401 ANGYYQTPNASR
-412 AGQDAGAEDGWTLGY
+412 GEDPGAEAGWTLGG
-427 PYGSKFIHPL
+427 PYGSRFVHPV
-437 GFAGDSWNFR
+437 GFGGDDWNLDNEF
-447 PGDSKRIPLNIHGWP
+447 KWIPLNVYGWP
-462 NPLPAAPNPAPPPP
+462 NPLPPAPNPAPPPP

-487 SNPTSQLVGKR
+487 STSTGQLVGKR
-498 INLEIGYAASFT
+498 INLEIAYAASFT

-516 HALHGVQIEV
+516 HTLHGVQIEV

-540 SIYSDGGGEPGVAL
+540 SIYSDDGGKPGVAL
-554 YELGLRANPQVG
+554 HELGLRANPQVG

-626 EGPGA
+626 ERPGA

-648 ASSASAELGEPACD
+648 VTSTSAELGEPACG

-712 PVYLLKIHDDQGTE
+712 PLYLLKIHDDQGTE

-752 RTDQADTYYVSIASP
+752 RTDQAGAYYVSIAAP

-777 TLSAQSDDHPADT
+777 TLSAQSDDYSADT
-790 TTTAVAE
+790 STTAVAE

-817 TSDVDWVRASLL
+817 TNDVDWVRASLL
-829 ANVRYHISFDV
+829 AYVRYHISFDV
-840 GKCPQTAVIEGIH
+840 GKCPQTAVIEGIY
-853 DADGT
+853 DSDGT

-864 SSKACSASLY
+864 SSKACSASMY
-874 FTPTTKADYYIA
+874 FTPPTKGDYYIA

-894 VDQDDVDDDGRLK
+894 VDKEDVDDDGRLK
-907 GTYHDRYPFIGADAV
+907 GTYHDRYPFTGADAV

-932 TGESLDTLGDAL
+932 TGESLDTLRDAL
-944 TPLSEPA
+944 TPLSEPS

-958 TSAAGRAPI
+958 TSASSRAPI

-984 RVRFNGRIGERVY
+984 RVRFDGRIGERVY

-1025 YIPFSHIVGQSK
+1025 YIPYSRIVGQSL
-1037 TRDND
+1037 TWNND

-1053 TAPCA
+1053 TEPCA

-1087 SIPIESVGETWFV
+1087 SIPGQSRTGDDFAGWGDDRVGSMIDIDF
-1100 EWGLDTAEEGN
+1100 
-1111 DVDYLIGN
+1111 LIGN
-1119 LAPGLPATVPAHD
+1119 LAPGLPATIPAHD
-1132 PRNSEPTELYDTNQ
+1132 LTALEPPELYDTNQ
-1146 RGNAGAS
+1146 GGDS
-1153 ALFRLGVVPDRDY
+1153 GSSDLFRLGVVPDRDY

-1180 ANVGFIVFRGYLPY
+1180 ANVSFFVLRGHIPY
-1194 FDLGDVDE
+1194 FDLGDKNEVP
-1202 GQRSFLFNFWLV
+1202 GAMIYNFWLV
-1214 NDQRNGDVSI
+1214 DDKKNGDLSI

-1230 FYEARGRT
+1230 FHEVRGRN
-1238 LPSRLLVGFELGEYH
+1238 LPARLLVAFELGEYH
-1253 FEPGDVYTFVLTDIT
+1253 FEPGDVYTVVLTDIT
-1268 DSEDDYLGAEETTG
+1268 DAEDDYLGAEETTG

-1293 LEVDNDVDWFKV
+1293 LEVDNDVDWFRV
-1305 RLEEGKSY
+1305 PLEEGKSY
-1313 RVRMRGAESGGGTLA
+1313 RIRMRGSESGGGTLA
-1328 DPFLSIGHGGSFQ
+1328 DPTVVVGTITSIIAGY
-1341 LTDYGFGRPVLR
+1341 YGYGAPPPF

-1358 ESEKDSELVLSVTRT
+1358 TTEKDSELVVPVFTT
-1373 HDTWISAAT
+1373 HDAYIHAAT

-1396 VTPSMGQRANSPATG
+1396 VPSMQNQRANSPATG

-1436 GLTGTVFAYQWVRSD
+1436 GLTGAVFAYQWVRSGA
-1451 TDIEGAASSN
+1451 DIEGAASST
-1461 YTVTGAD
+1461 YTVTGDD
-1468 EGKPIQVRVTFT
+1468 EGKPIQVRITFT

-1497 PPLIIPDS
+1497 PPLIIPD
-1505 ETPPESTETREA
+1505 EEPPPESTATREAREA

-1523 QEAAES
+1523 QEAAET

-1545 EDFTFELRFSENL
+1545 EDFTFELRFSEEPK
-1558 EGFSYKT
+1558 EGFSDVT
-1565 MRDNAFTVTGGNVE
+1565 LRDHAFTVTGGTVAGARKLDGDSATPNIRWEITVSPDSNANVTVKLPVTE
-1579 GARRLD
+1579 DCNTQGAICTDDGRALSSPLKFTVKGPPLTASTVSVPTSHNGSGEFRFRIAFSEEFSLSYLTLRDDHVFTVEGGKVTGARRLVKG
-1585 PPSNTKWQIK
+1585 SNIGWEIVVQ
-1595 IRPTSNGDVTIVL
+1595 PDSNGDVTIKL
-1608 PITEDCTADGA
+1608 PVSEDCDAQGAICTDDG
-1619 VCTGDRK
+1619 RM
-1626 LSNRLEIIVS
+1626 LSSPLEFTVS
-1636 GPTSQQTSQQ
+1636 GP
-1646 RQESTA
+1646 
-1652 ATGSP
+1652 
-1657 TISGTVQ
+1657 
-1664 VGQTL
+1664 GQ
-1669 AASTTGIADT
+1669 
-1679 DGLTNAAYSY
+1679 
-1689 QWIAND
+1689 
-1695 GSSDSDIADATA
+1695 
-1707 SAYTLVA
+1707 
-1714 RDAGKTIKVKVS
+1714 
-1726 FTDDGG
+1726 
-1732 NEETLTS
+1732 
-1739 AVTAAVAATVPDAPG
+1739 
-1754 SLSVSV
+1754 
-1760 NDTGRL
+1760 
-1766 DVSWGAPESNGGSS
+1766 
-1780 VTGYRVQWKEAP
+1780 
-1792 DSWDTPADVSETT
+1792 
-1805 VTGTGHTVTGLTD
+1805 
-1818 GVEYTFRVFAVNTV
+1818 
-1832 GDSSATDD
+1832 
-1840 ESGTSRETTAPTL
+1840 
-1853 SSATVDG
+1853 
-1860 ATLTLTFSEGL
+1860 
-1871 TETPLPAVATF
+1871 
-1882 TVNVEGNQRGVN
+1882 
-1894 TVAISGSTV
+1894 
-1903 TLTLA
+1903 
-1908 SAVTSTDDVS
+1908 
-1918 VGYTVPSDAAAA
+1918 
-1930 RLKDLSDNPA
+1930 
-1940 ESFTGQTVTNNTAAA
+1940 
-1955 PPPLTASIHDEPSSH
+1955 
-1970 DGQKEFTFEL
+1970 
-1980 RFSENLEGF
+1980 
-1989 SYKTMRDNAFTVT
+1989 
-2002 GGNVEGARR
+2002 
-2011 LDPPSNTKWQ
+2011 
-2021 IKIRPTSNGD
+2021 
-2031 VTIVLPITE
+2031 
-2040 DCTADGAVCTGDR
+2040 
-2053 KLSNRLEIIVSGPN
+2053 
-2067 G
+2067 

>member
-1 MTKLL
+1 MTRLL
-6 PLLAIMALL
+6 PLLAILVLL
-15 LALVSLASAQEAT
+15 LGLVSLAHAQEAT

-36 LTADPPVALQQNGL
+36 QTDDPPVALQQNSP
-50 VKLADNTDEVDDEAD
+50 VKLADNTDEVDDEDD

-83 ASYRSYAVSLTTGSD
+83 ASYRSYAVSFTTGSD

-137 VTHFRGASEEDPDLY
+137 VTHFRGASEESPDLY

-159 PLYPNQT
+159 PLNPNQT

-178 VYEISTAP
+178 VYEIPTAP
-186 NGDENPDSW
+186 NGDEDPDSW

-203 RNFFSLTGRT
+203 RNFFTLPGRT

-243 DTADDGPLLRFGT
+243 DTAADGPFLRFGT
-256 ERITKVW
+256 ERVTKGW
-263 LKLPMGQTFDF
+263 LKLPKGRTYDGGATNPNIRID
-274 CEPAF
+274 CEPQF
-279 VAGSGTERSWRLCD
+279 VEGPDTETSWRLC
-293 LHRDSHYDH
+293 STNKHYDH
-302 EWAGGRGFTTGPNP
+302 EWAGGRGFTTGPHP
-316 TGYTISGLG
+316 MGYTISGLG

-335 DPVANIY
+335 DPVADIY
-342 AAEAFSSRKG
+342 AAEAFSSREG

-378 RTAVSEKLH
+378 RTGSERFQA
-387 VEPGRTYVAYFQNA
+387 EPGRTYVAYFQNA
-401 AAGYYQTPNAR
+401 ANGYYETPNASR
-412 AGQDAGAEDGWTLGY
+412 GEDPGAEAGWTLGG
-427 PYGSKFIHPL
+427 PYGSRFVHPV
-437 GFAGDSWNFR
+437 GFGGDDWNLDNEF
-447 PGDSKRIPLNIHGWP
+447 KWIPLNVYGWP
-462 NPLPAAPNPAPPPP
+462 NALPPAPNPAPPPP
-476 GPVLVSTLGQP
+476 GPVLVSALGQP
-487 SNPTSQLVGKR
+487 STSRGQLVGKR
-498 INLEIGYAASFT
+498 INLEIAYAASFT

-516 HALHGVQIEV
+516 HTLHGVQIEV

-540 SIYSDGGGEPGVAL
+540 SIYSDDGGKPGVAL
-554 YELGLRANPQVG
+554 HELGLRANPQVG

-613 IRDWSIGDVAYFR
+613 IRNWSIGDVAYFR

-642 AILGEP
+642 AILGER
-648 ASSASAELGEPACD
+648 ASSASAEFSEPTCG
-662 DLPGDTTTTGR
+662 DLPGDTTTAGR
-673 LVVDGDGVKGQH
+673 LVVDGAGVEGQH
-685 ASARDADWY
+685 HTSTDADWY
-694 AVSLDA
+694 AVSLEA

-742 HPNRVNSLPF
+742 HPIRVNSLPF

-767 KGGHAPDRVY
+767 KGGEAPDRVY
-777 TLSAQSDDHPADT
+777 TLSARSDDYPADT

-817 TSDVDWVRASLL
+817 TNDVDWVRASLL

-864 SSKACSASLY
+864 SSKACSTSIY
-874 FTPTTKADYYIA
+874 FTPPTKADYYIA

-894 VDQDDVDDDGRLK
+894 VDKEDVDADGRLK

-932 TGESLDTLGDAL
+932 TGESLDTLRDAL
-944 TPLSEPA
+944 TPLSEPS

-958 TSAAGRAPI
+958 TSASSRAPI

-1006 GDGTLPDPLIVGIY
+1006 GDGTLEDPLIVGIY
-1020 DRQGN
+1020 DRQGTF
-1025 YIPFSHIVGQSK
+1025 IPYSSVLGQSK

-1100 EWGLDTAEEGN
+1100 EWGVDTAEEGN

-1146 RGNAGAS
+1146 GGDAGAS

-1194 FDLGDVDE
+1194 YDLGDVDE
-1202 GQRSFLFNFWLV
+1202 GQRSFVFNFWLV
-1214 NDQRNGDVSI
+1214 DDQRNGDISM

-1230 FYEARGRT
+1230 FYEVRGRT

-1253 FEPGDVYTFVLTDIT
+1253 FDPGDVYTFVLTDIT

-1313 RVRMRGAESGGGTLA
+1313 RVSMRGTESGGGTLA
-1328 DPFLSIGHGGSFQ
+1328 DPFLSIGVGAS
-1341 LTDYGFGRPVLR
+1341 LTPTDYGLSRPVLR
-1353 NDDKS
+1353 NEDKS
-1358 ESEKDSELVLSVTRT
+1358 TTEKDSELVLSITRT

-1396 VTPSMGQRANSPATG
+1396 VTSSMGQRANSPATG

-1436 GLTGTVFAYQWVRSD
+1436 GLTGAVFAYQWVRSGA
-1451 TDIEGAASSN
+1451 DIEGAASST
-1461 YTVTGAD
+1461 YTVTGDDA
-1468 EGKPIQVRVTFT
+1468 GKPIQVRVTFT

-1497 PPLIIPDS
+1497 PPLIIPDE
-1505 ETPPESTETREA
+1505 ETPPKSTATREA

-1523 QEAAES
+1523 QEAQEAAET

-1538 PESHDGQ
+1538 PESHDG
-1545 EDFTFELRFSENL
+1545 EKRFTFELRFSEDPK
-1558 EGFSYKT
+1558 EDFSYKT
-1565 MRDNAFTVTGGNVE
+1565 LRDHAFTVTRGTVA

-1585 PPSNTKWQIK
+1585 GGSDTRNIKWEISVTPDSNANVTVELPATEDCEAQGAICTDDGRVLSSPLEFTVKGPPLTASTVSVPTSHNGSGEFRFRIAFSEEFSLSYKTLRDDHVFTVEGGKVTGARRLVKGSNVGWEIVVE
-1595 IRPTSNGDVTIVL
+1595 PDSNGDVTITL
-1608 PITEDCTADGA
+1608 PATTDCDAQGAICTADG
-1619 VCTGDRK
+1619 RM
-1626 LSNRLEIIVS
+1626 LSSPLEFTVS
-1636 GPTSQQTSQQ
+1636 GP
-1646 RQESTA
+1646 
-1652 ATGSP
+1652 
-1657 TISGTVQ
+1657 
-1664 VGQTL
+1664 GQ
-1669 AASTTGIADT
+1669 
-1679 DGLTNAAYSY
+1679 
-1689 QWIAND
+1689 
-1695 GSSDSDIADATA
+1695 
-1707 SAYTLVA
+1707 
-1714 RDAGKTIKVKVS
+1714 
-1726 FTDDGG
+1726 
-1732 NEETLTS
+1732 
-1739 AVTAAVAATVPDAPG
+1739 
-1754 SLSVSV
+1754 
-1760 NDTGRL
+1760 
-1766 DVSWGAPESNGGSS
+1766 
-1780 VTGYRVQWKEAP
+1780 
-1792 DSWDTPADVSETT
+1792 
-1805 VTGTGHTVTGLTD
+1805 
-1818 GVEYTFRVFAVNTV
+1818 
-1832 GDSSATDD
+1832 
-1840 ESGTSRETTAPTL
+1840 
-1853 SSATVDG
+1853 
-1860 ATLTLTFSEGL
+1860 
-1871 TETPLPAVATF
+1871 
-1882 TVNVEGNQRGVN
+1882 
-1894 TVAISGSTV
+1894 
-1903 TLTLA
+1903 
-1908 SAVTSTDDVS
+1908 
-1918 VGYTVPSDAAAA
+1918 
-1930 RLKDLSDNPA
+1930 
-1940 ESFTGQTVTNNTAAA
+1940 
-1955 PPPLTASIHDEPSSH
+1955 
-1970 DGQKEFTFEL
+1970 
-1980 RFSENLEGF
+1980 
-1989 SYKTMRDNAFTVT
+1989 
-2002 GGNVEGARR
+2002 
-2011 LDPPSNTKWQ
+2011 
-2021 IKIRPTSNGD
+2021 
-2031 VTIVLPITE
+2031 
-2040 DCTADGAVCTGDR
+2040 
-2053 KLSNRLEIIVSGPN
+2053 
-2067 G
+2067 

>member
-1 MTKLL
+1 
-6 PLLAIMALL
+6 MALL
-15 LALVSLASAQEAT
+15 VGLVSLAHAQETT

-36 LTADPPVALQQNGL
+36 QADDPPVALQQNSP
-50 VKLADNTDEVDDEAD
+50 VKLADNTDEVDDEDD

-73 GDPGATPPSA
+73 GDPGATPSSA
-83 ASYRSYAVSLTTGSD
+83 AGYRSYAVSFTTGSD

-186 NGDENPDSW
+186 NGDEDPDSW

-203 RNFFSLTGRT
+203 REFFSLTGRT

-218 LNPIAMVVDGYPVE
+218 LNPIAIVVDGYPVE

-243 DTADDGPLLRFGT
+243 DTAADGPFLRFGT
-256 ERITKVW
+256 ERVTKVW
-263 LKLPMGQTFDF
+263 LKLPKGRTYDGGATNPSSRLDCDPQFMEGPD
-274 CEPAF
+274 
-279 VAGSGTERSWRLCD
+279 TETSWRLCSTN
-293 LHRDSHYDH
+293 RHYDH

-325 VDIDAQSGTL
+325 MDIDLESGTL

-342 AAEAFSSRKG
+342 AAEAFSSREG
-352 ARDPQSPLASYQAT
+352 ARDPQLPLSSYQAT
-366 AGIGGSPDRFAP
+366 AGIGVSPDRFAP
-378 RTAVSEKLH
+378 RTAVSEELL
-387 VEPGRTYVAYFQNA
+387 VEAGQTYVAYFQNA
-401 AAGYYQTPNAR
+401 ANGYYETPNASP
-412 AGQDAGAEDGWTLGY
+412 GEDLGAEAGWTLGG
-427 PYGSKFIHPL
+427 PYGSRFVRPL
-437 GFAGDSWNFR
+437 GFGGDSWNLGE
-447 PGDSKRIPLNIHGWP
+447 GDARQIPLNVYGWP
-462 NPLPAAPNPAPPPP
+462 NPLPPAPNPAPPPP

-487 SNPTSQLVGKR
+487 STSTGQLVGKR
-498 INLEIGYAASFT
+498 INLEIAYAASFT

-516 HALHGVQIEV
+516 HTLHGVQIEV
-526 TVIPPLQVLGAIRA
+526 TFIPSPQVLGAIRA
-540 SIYSDGGGEPGVAL
+540 SIYSDDGGKPGVAL
-554 YELGLRANPQVG
+554 HVLGLRANPQVG
-566 VLTFDAPADT
+566 VLTFEAPADT

-613 IRDWSIGDVAYFR
+613 IRNWSIGDVAYFR
-626 EGPGA
+626 ERPGA

-648 ASSASAELGEPACD
+648 VTSASAELGEPACG

-694 AVSLDA
+694 AVSLEA
-700 GVDYQFDVVDAP
+700 GVDYQFDADP
-712 PVYLLKIHDDQGTE
+712 TDPQPTLYLLKIHDDQGTE
-726 LRTSAIAPVGD
+726 LRSSQITRNGSYYSA
-737 TPYYQ
+737 
-742 HPNRVNSLPF
+742 PNRLNSLPF
-752 RTDQADTYYVSIASP
+752 RTDQAGAYYVSIAAP

-777 TLSAQSDDHPADT
+777 TLSAQSDDYSADT
-790 TTTAVAE
+790 STTAVAE

-817 TSDVDWVRASLL
+817 TDDVDWVRASLL
-829 ANVRYHISFDV
+829 AYVRYHIIFDV

-864 SSKACSASLY
+864 SSKACSTSMY
-874 FTPTTKADYYIA
+874 FTPTTKGDYYIA

-894 VDQDDVDDDGRLK
+894 VDKEDVDDDGRLK
-907 GTYHDRYPFIGADAV
+907 GTYHDRYPFTGADAI

-932 TGESLDTLGDAL
+932 TGESLDTLRDAL
-944 TPLSEPA
+944 TPLSEPP

-958 TSAAGRAPI
+958 TSASGRAPI

-984 RVRFNGRIGERVY
+984 RVRFDGRIGERVY

-1006 GDGTLPDPLIVGIY
+1006 GDGTLEDPLIVGIY

-1025 YIPFSHIVGQSK
+1025 YIPFSHVLGQSK

-1053 TAPCA
+1053 TEPCA

-1065 AGFEGSTGAYTL
+1065 AGLEGSTGAYTL

-1087 SIPIESVGETWFV
+1087 SIPVESVGETWFV
-1100 EWGLDTAEEGN
+1100 EWGLDTADVGN
-1111 DVDYLIGN
+1111 DVDHLIGN
-1119 LAPGLPATVPAHD
+1119 LAPGLPATVPAYD

-1146 RGNAGAS
+1146 RGDAGAS

-1166 RLEIRVPETTDGRP
+1166 RLELRVPETTDGRP
-1180 ANVGFIVFRGYLPY
+1180 ADVGFIVFRGYLPY
-1194 FDLGDVDE
+1194 YDLGDVDE
-1202 GQRSFLFNFWLV
+1202 GQQSFLYNFWLLD
-1214 NDQRNGDVSI
+1214 DQRNGDVSI

-1230 FYEARGRT
+1230 FYEVEGRNI
-1238 LPSRLLVGFELGEYH
+1238 PSRLLVAFELGEYH

-1293 LEVDNDVDWFKV
+1293 LEVDNDVDWFRV

-1313 RVRMRGAESGGGTLA
+1313 RIRMRGSESGGGTLA
-1328 DPFLSIGHGGSFQ
+1328 DPFLAIGTVKVI
-1341 LTDYGFGRPVLR
+1341 TDGYYGFDLSALR

-1358 ESEKDSELVLSVTRT
+1358 TTEKDSELVVPVFTT
-1373 HDTWISAAT
+1373 HDAYIHAAT

-1396 VTPSMGQRANSPATG
+1396 VPSMQNQRANSPATG

-1436 GLTGTVFAYQWVRSD
+1436 GLTGAVFAYQWVRSGA
-1451 TDIEGAASSN
+1451 DIEGAASST
-1461 YTVTGAD
+1461 YTVTGDD

-1497 PPLIIPDS
+1497 PPLIIPDE
-1505 ETPPESTETREA
+1505 ETPPESTATLEA

-1523 QEAAES
+1523 REAAET

-1545 EDFTFELRFSENL
+1545 EDFTFELRFSEEPK
-1558 EGFSYKT
+1558 EGFSDVT
-1565 MRDNAFTVTGGNVE
+1565 LRDHAFTVTGGEVA

-1585 PPSNTKWQIK
+1585 GGSATPNIRWEISVSPDSNANVTVELPVTTDCEALGAICTDDGRALSNPLEFTVKGPPLTASFESV
-1595 IRPTSNGDVTIVL
+1595 PTSHNGSGEFRFRIAFSEEFSLSYKTLRDDHVFTVEGGKVVGARRLVKGSNIGWEIVVKPDSNEDVTVKL
-1608 PITEDCTADGA
+1608 PITEDCDAQGA
-1619 VCTGDRK
+1619 
-1626 LSNRLEIIVS
+1626 I
-1636 GPTSQQTSQQ
+1636 
-1646 RQESTA
+1646 
-1652 ATGSP
+1652 
-1657 TISGTVQ
+1657 
-1664 VGQTL
+1664 
-1669 AASTTGIADT
+1669 
-1679 DGLTNAAYSY
+1679 
-1689 QWIAND
+1689 
-1695 GSSDSDIADATA
+1695 
-1707 SAYTLVA
+1707 
-1714 RDAGKTIKVKVS
+1714 
-1726 FTDDGG
+1726 
-1732 NEETLTS
+1732 
-1739 AVTAAVAATVPDAPG
+1739 
-1754 SLSVSV
+1754 
-1760 NDTGRL
+1760 
-1766 DVSWGAPESNGGSS
+1766 
-1780 VTGYRVQWKEAP
+1780 
-1792 DSWDTPADVSETT
+1792 
-1805 VTGTGHTVTGLTD
+1805 
-1818 GVEYTFRVFAVNTV
+1818 
-1832 GDSSATDD
+1832 
-1840 ESGTSRETTAPTL
+1840 
-1853 SSATVDG
+1853 
-1860 ATLTLTFSEGL
+1860 
-1871 TETPLPAVATF
+1871 
-1882 TVNVEGNQRGVN
+1882 
-1894 TVAISGSTV
+1894 
-1903 TLTLA
+1903 
-1908 SAVTSTDDVS
+1908 
-1918 VGYTVPSDAAAA
+1918 
-1930 RLKDLSDNPA
+1930 
-1940 ESFTGQTVTNNTAAA
+1940 
-1955 PPPLTASIHDEPSSH
+1955 
-1970 DGQKEFTFEL
+1970 
-1980 RFSENLEGF
+1980 
-1989 SYKTMRDNAFTVT
+1989 
-2002 GGNVEGARR
+2002 
-2011 LDPPSNTKWQ
+2011 
-2021 IKIRPTSNGD
+2021 
-2031 VTIVLPITE
+2031 
-2040 DCTADGAVCTGDR
+2040 CTADGR
-2053 KLSNRLEIIVSGPN
+2053 MLSSPLEFTVSGP
-2067 G
+2067 GQ

>member
-1 MTKLL
+1 
-6 PLLAIMALL
+6 MALL
-15 LALVSLASAQEAT
+15 VGLVALVSVAHAQETT
-28 TDTSSDPD
+28 TDTSSDP
-36 LTADPPVALQQNGL
+36 PVAQQQNSP
-50 VKLADNTDEVDDEAD
+50 VKLADNIDEVDDEDD
-65 GLVVGFVA
+65 GLVAGFVA

-83 ASYRSYAVSLTTGSD
+83 ASYRSYAVSFTTGSD

-109 ATKVTGT
+109 VTKVTGT

-129 SPHAEALY
+129 SPHAEPLY
-137 VTHFRGASEEDPDLY
+137 VTHFRGATKEAPDLY

-159 PLYPNQT
+159 PLNPNQT

-186 NGDENPDSW
+186 NGDEDPAGW

-243 DTADDGPLLRFGT
+243 DTAADGPFLRFGT
-256 ERITKVW
+256 ERVTKAW
-263 LKLPMGQTFDF
+263 LKLPMGQTFGF

-293 LHRDSHYDH
+293 LHQDSHHDH

-325 VDIDAQSGTL
+325 VDIDLESGTL
-335 DPVANIY
+335 DPVANLY

-378 RTAVSEKLH
+378 RTGSERFQA
-387 VEPGRTYVAYFQNA
+387 EPGLTYVAYFQNA
-401 AAGYYQTPNAR
+401 AAGYYQTPNASR
-412 AGQDAGAEDGWTLGY
+412 GEDLGAEAGWTLGY
-427 PYGSKFIHPL
+427 PYGSRFVHPV
-437 GFAGDSWNFR
+437 GFGGDDWNHDNEF
-447 PGDSKRIPLNIHGWP
+447 KWIPLNVYGWP
-462 NPLPAAPNPAPPPP
+462 NPLPPAPNPASPPP

-516 HALHGVQIEV
+516 HTLHGVQIEV

-540 SIYSDGGGEPGVAL
+540 SIYSDDGGKPGVAL
-554 YELGLRANPQVG
+554 HELGLRANPQVG

-642 AILGEP
+642 AILGERV
-648 ASSASAELGEPACD
+648 SGTSAGFGEPTCG

-673 LVVDGDGVKGQH
+673 LVVDGAGVKGQH

-700 GVDYQFDVVDAP
+700 GVDYQFDADP
-712 PVYLLKIHDDQGTE
+712 TDPQPRLYLLKIHDDQGTE
-726 LRTSAIAPVGD
+726 LRTSAIAPVEG
-737 TPYYQ
+737 PQNYYQ

-752 RTDQADTYYVSIASP
+752 RTDQAGAYYVSIASP

-777 TLSAQSDDHPADT
+777 TLSARSDDHPADT
-790 TTTAVAE
+790 STTAVAE

-817 TSDVDWVRASLL
+817 TNDVDWVRASLL

-864 SSKACSASLY
+864 SSKACSASMY
-874 FTPTTKADYYIA
+874 FTPTTKGDYYIA

-894 VDQDDVDDDGRLK
+894 VDKDDVDDDGRLK

-932 TGESLDTLGDAL
+932 TGESLDTLRDAL
-944 TPLSEPA
+944 TPLSEPS

-958 TSAAGRAPI
+958 TSASGRAPI

-1020 DRQGN
+1020 DRQGTF
-1025 YIPFSHIVGQSK
+1025 IPYSHVVGQSK

-1100 EWGLDTAEEGN
+1100 EWGVDTAEEGN

-1202 GQRSFLFNFWLV
+1202 GQRSFVFNFWLV
-1214 NDQRNGDVSI
+1214 DDQRNGDISI

-1313 RVRMRGAESGGGTLA
+1313 RVSMRGAESGGGTLA
-1328 DPFLSIGHGGSFQ
+1328 DPFLSIGTVKAIIDGY
-1341 LTDYGFGRPVLR
+1341 YGFDLSALR

-1358 ESEKDSELVLSVTRT
+1358 TTEQDSELVVEVGTT
-1373 HDTWISAAT
+1373 HDAYIHAAT
-1382 SGTGTGTY
+1382 SGTGTGTGTY

-1396 VTPSMGQRANSPATG
+1396 VTTSMGQRANSPATG

-1436 GLTGTVFAYQWVRSD
+1436 GLTGSVFAYQWVRSGA
-1451 TDIEGAASSN
+1451 DIEGAASST
-1461 YTVTGAD
+1461 YTVTGDD

-1497 PPLIIPDS
+1497 PPLIIPD
-1505 ETPPESTETREA
+1505 EEPPPKTSATREA

-1529 PLTAAIHDA
+1529 PLTAATHDA
-1538 PESHDGQ
+1538 PGSHNGQ
-1545 EDFTFELRFSENL
+1545 EKFTFELRFSEEL
-1558 EGFSYKT
+1558 GTGFSYKT
-1565 MRDNAFTVTGGNVE
+1565 LRDYAFTVTRGTVA

-1585 PPSNTKWQIK
+1585 SDSDTPNIRWEITVSPDSNADVTVELPVTTDCEAQGAICTEDGTMLSSPLKFTVKGPPLTGNTVSVPTSHNGSGEFRFRIAFSEEFSLSYKTLRDDHVFTVEGGSVTGARRLVKGSNIGWEIVVK
-1595 IRPTSNGDVTIVL
+1595 PDSNGDVTITL
-1608 PITEDCTADGA
+1608 PVTTDCDAQGAICADD
-1619 VCTGDRK
+1619 DRM
-1626 LSNRLEIIVS
+1626 LSSRLEFTVS
-1636 GPTSQQTSQQ
+1636 GP
-1646 RQESTA
+1646 
-1652 ATGSP
+1652 
-1657 TISGTVQ
+1657 
-1664 VGQTL
+1664 GQ
-1669 AASTTGIADT
+1669 
-1679 DGLTNAAYSY
+1679 
-1689 QWIAND
+1689 
-1695 GSSDSDIADATA
+1695 
-1707 SAYTLVA
+1707 
-1714 RDAGKTIKVKVS
+1714 
-1726 FTDDGG
+1726 
-1732 NEETLTS
+1732 
-1739 AVTAAVAATVPDAPG
+1739 
-1754 SLSVSV
+1754 
-1760 NDTGRL
+1760 
-1766 DVSWGAPESNGGSS
+1766 
-1780 VTGYRVQWKEAP
+1780 
-1792 DSWDTPADVSETT
+1792 
-1805 VTGTGHTVTGLTD
+1805 
-1818 GVEYTFRVFAVNTV
+1818 
-1832 GDSSATDD
+1832 
-1840 ESGTSRETTAPTL
+1840 
-1853 SSATVDG
+1853 
-1860 ATLTLTFSEGL
+1860 
-1871 TETPLPAVATF
+1871 
-1882 TVNVEGNQRGVN
+1882 
-1894 TVAISGSTV
+1894 
-1903 TLTLA
+1903 
-1908 SAVTSTDDVS
+1908 
-1918 VGYTVPSDAAAA
+1918 
-1930 RLKDLSDNPA
+1930 
-1940 ESFTGQTVTNNTAAA
+1940 
-1955 PPPLTASIHDEPSSH
+1955 
-1970 DGQKEFTFEL
+1970 
-1980 RFSENLEGF
+1980 
-1989 SYKTMRDNAFTVT
+1989 
-2002 GGNVEGARR
+2002 
-2011 LDPPSNTKWQ
+2011 
-2021 IKIRPTSNGD
+2021 
-2031 VTIVLPITE
+2031 
-2040 DCTADGAVCTGDR
+2040 
-2053 KLSNRLEIIVSGPN
+2053 
-2067 G
+2067 

>member
-1 MTKLL
+1 MTRLL
-6 PLLAIMALL
+6 PLLAIMVLL
-15 LALVSLASAQEAT
+15 LGLVSLAQAQETT
-28 TDTSSDPD
+28 TDTSSDP
-36 LTADPPVALQQNGL
+36 PVALQQTSP
-50 VKLADNTDEVDDEAD
+50 VKLAGNTDQVDDEDD
-65 GLVVGFVA
+65 GLVAGFVA

-83 ASYRSYAVSLTTGSD
+83 ASYRSYAVSFTTGSD
-98 AGWYQLVEVLI
+98 AGWYQLVEVRI

-186 NGDENPDSW
+186 NGDEEPDSW

-203 RNFFSLTGRT
+203 RNFFSLAGRS

-243 DTADDGPLLRFGT
+243 DTAADGPFLRFGT
-256 ERITKVW
+256 ERVTKVW
-263 LKLPMGQTFDF
+263 LKLPKGRTYDGGATNPSIRLD
-274 CEPAF
+274 CDPRF
-279 VAGSGTERSWRLCD
+279 VEGPDTERSWRLCD
-293 LHRDSHYDH
+293 LHQDSHHDH

-335 DPVANIY
+335 DPVADIY
-342 AAEAFSSRKG
+342 AADAFSSREG

-378 RTAVSEKLH
+378 RTAVSEELN

-401 AAGYYQTPNAR
+401 AAGYYQTPNASR
-412 AGQDAGAEDGWTLGY
+412 GEDPGAEAGWTLGY

-447 PGDSKRIPLNIHGWP
+447 PGDSKRIPLNVYGWP

-516 HALHGVQIEV
+516 HTLRGVQIEV

-540 SIYSDGGGEPGVAL
+540 SIYSDDGGKPGVAL
-554 YELGLRANPQVG
+554 HELGLRANPQVG

-613 IRDWSIGDVAYFR
+613 IRNWSIGDVAYFR

-642 AILGEP
+642 AILGERV
-648 ASSASAELGEPACD
+648 SSPSAEVGEPTCG
-662 DLPGDTTTTGR
+662 DLPGDTTTAGR
-673 LVVDGDGVKGQH
+673 LVVAGAGVEGQH
-685 ASARDADWY
+685 HTATDVDWY

-700 GVDYQFDVVDAP
+700 GVDYQFDADP
-712 PVYLLKIHDDQGTE
+712 TDPQPRLYLLKIHDDQGTE
-726 LRTSAIAPVGD
+726 LRSSAIAPAGG
-737 TPYYQ
+737 PPNWYQ
-742 HPNRVNSLPF
+742 HPNRLNSLPF
-752 RTDQADTYYVSIASP
+752 RTDQAGAYYVSIASP
-767 KGGHAPDRVY
+767 KGGEAPDRVY
-777 TLSAQSDDHPADT
+777 TLTARSDDHPADT
-790 TTTAVAE
+790 STTAVAE
-797 LGELTRVYLMRTS
+797 LGEPTRVHLMRTS

-817 TSDVDWVRASLL
+817 TNDVDWVRASLL

-864 SSKACSASLY
+864 SSGACSASMY

-894 VDQDDVDDDGRLK
+894 VDKEDLDDDGRLK
-907 GTYHDRYPFIGADAV
+907 GTYHDRYPFTGADAD
-922 LVVSLVVNYC
+922 LWVSVAPNYC
-932 TGESLDTLGDAL
+932 AGESFDTLRDAL
-944 TPLSEPA
+944 TPLSEPS

-1025 YIPFSHIVGQSK
+1025 YIPYSRIVGQSL
-1037 TRDND
+1037 TWNND
-1042 SGYGRNAITDF
+1042 SGQGRNAITDF

-1087 SIPIESVGETWFV
+1087 SIPGQSRTGDDFAGWVDDRVGSMT
-1100 EWGLDTAEEGN
+1100 
-1111 DVDYLIGN
+1111 DVDFLIGN
-1119 LAPGLPATVPAHD
+1119 LAPGLPATVPAHQLTA
-1132 PRNSEPTELYDTNQ
+1132 SEPTELHDTNQ
-1146 RGNAGAS
+1146 GGDTRAS
-1153 ALFRLGVVPDRDY
+1153 DLFRLGVVPDRDY
-1166 RLEIRVPETTDGRP
+1166 RLELRVPETTDGRP
-1180 ANVGFIVFRGYLPY
+1180 ANVSFIVFRGYVPY
-1194 FDLGDVDE
+1194 FDLGDE
-1202 GQRSFLFNFWLV
+1202 NELPGAMIYNFWLV
-1214 NDQRNGDVSI
+1214 DDKRNGDLST

-1230 FYEARGRT
+1230 FHEVEGRNI
-1238 LPSRLLVGFELGEYH
+1238 PARLLVAFELGEYH
-1253 FEPGDVYTFVLTDIT
+1253 FEPGDVYTIVLTDIT
-1268 DSEDDYLGAEETTG
+1268 DSGDDYLGAEETTG
-1282 TVAVG
+1282 TVVVG
-1287 GSVTGN
+1287 GSATGN
-1293 LEVDNDVDWFKV
+1293 LEVNNDVDWFKV

-1313 RVRMRGAESGGGTLA
+1313 RMRMRGAESGGGTLA
-1328 DPFLSIGHGGSFQ
+1328 DPFVSIGTVQAFIHSY
-1341 LTDYGFGRPVLR
+1341 YGFGLPVLF

-1358 ESEKDSELVLSVTRT
+1358 TTEKDSELVVPVFTT
-1373 HDTWISAAT
+1373 HDAYIHAAT

-1396 VTPSMGQRANSPATG
+1396 VPSMQNQRANSPATG

-1436 GLTGTVFAYQWVRSD
+1436 GLTGAVFAYQWVRSGA
-1451 TDIEGAASSN
+1451 DIEGAASST
-1461 YTVTGAD
+1461 YTMTGDD
-1468 EGKPIQVRVTFT
+1468 EGKAIQVRVTFT

-1492 AKLSA
+1492 AVLSV
-1497 PPLIIPDS
+1497 PPLIIPDE

-1545 EDFTFELRFSENL
+1545 EDFTFELRFSE
-1558 EGFSYKT
+1558 EPKEDFSDVT
-1565 MRDNAFTVTGGNVE
+1565 LRDHAFTVTGGEVAGARKLDGDSATPNIRWEISVSPDSNADVTVE
-1579 GARRLD
+1579 LPATEDCDAQGAICTDDGRMLSSPLKFTVKGPPLTASFESVPTSHNGSGEFRFRIAFSEEFSLSYKTLRDDHVFTVEGGKVTGARRLIKG
-1585 PPSNTKWQIK
+1585 SNIGWEIVVE
-1595 IRPTSNGDVTIVL
+1595 PDSNGDVTITL
-1608 PITEDCTADGA
+1608 PATTDCDAQGAICADG
-1619 VCTGDRK
+1619 DKK
-1626 LSNRLEIIVS
+1626 LSNRLERTVS
-1636 GPTSQQTSQQ
+1636 GP
-1646 RQESTA
+1646 
-1652 ATGSP
+1652 G
-1657 TISGTVQ
+1657 
-1664 VGQTL
+1664 
-1669 AASTTGIADT
+1669 
-1679 DGLTNAAYSY
+1679 
-1689 QWIAND
+1689 
-1695 GSSDSDIADATA
+1695 
-1707 SAYTLVA
+1707 
-1714 RDAGKTIKVKVS
+1714 
-1726 FTDDGG
+1726 
-1732 NEETLTS
+1732 
-1739 AVTAAVAATVPDAPG
+1739 
-1754 SLSVSV
+1754 
-1760 NDTGRL
+1760 
-1766 DVSWGAPESNGGSS
+1766 
-1780 VTGYRVQWKEAP
+1780 
-1792 DSWDTPADVSETT
+1792 
-1805 VTGTGHTVTGLTD
+1805 
-1818 GVEYTFRVFAVNTV
+1818 
-1832 GDSSATDD
+1832 
-1840 ESGTSRETTAPTL
+1840 
-1853 SSATVDG
+1853 
-1860 ATLTLTFSEGL
+1860 
-1871 TETPLPAVATF
+1871 
-1882 TVNVEGNQRGVN
+1882 
-1894 TVAISGSTV
+1894 
-1903 TLTLA
+1903 
-1908 SAVTSTDDVS
+1908 
-1918 VGYTVPSDAAAA
+1918 
-1930 RLKDLSDNPA
+1930 
-1940 ESFTGQTVTNNTAAA
+1940 
-1955 PPPLTASIHDEPSSH
+1955 
-1970 DGQKEFTFEL
+1970 
-1980 RFSENLEGF
+1980 
-1989 SYKTMRDNAFTVT
+1989 
-2002 GGNVEGARR
+2002 
-2011 LDPPSNTKWQ
+2011 
-2021 IKIRPTSNGD
+2021 
-2031 VTIVLPITE
+2031 
-2040 DCTADGAVCTGDR
+2040 
-2053 KLSNRLEIIVSGPN
+2053 
-2067 G
+2067 

>member
-15 LALVSLASAQEAT
+15 LALVSLAHAQEAT

-36 LTADPPVALQQNGL
+36 LTADPPVALQQNGP

-98 AGWYQLVEVLI
+98 AGWYQLVEVRI

-243 DTADDGPLLRFGT
+243 DTAADGPFLRFGT

-279 VAGSGTERSWRLCD
+279 VAGSGTERSWRRCD
-293 LHRDSHYDH
+293 LSPSSHHDH

-516 HALHGVQIEV
+516 HTLHGVQIEV

-604 SGTGQDACA
+604 SSRGQDACA
-613 IRDWSIGDVAYFR
+613 IRNWSIGDVAYFR

-642 AILGEP
+642 AVLGER
-648 ASSASAELGEPACD
+648 ASSPSAEVGEPTCG
-662 DLPGDTTTTGR
+662 DLPGDTTTPGR
-673 LVVDGDGVKGQH
+673 LVVAGAGVEGQH
-685 ASARDADWY
+685 HTSTDVDWY

-700 GVDYQFDVVDAP
+700 GVDYQFDADP
-712 PVYLLKIHDDQGTE
+712 TDPQPRLYLLKIHDDQGTE
-726 LRTSAIAPVGD
+726 LRSSAIAPVEG
-737 TPYYQ
+737 PQNYYQ

-752 RTDQADTYYVSIASP
+752 RTDQAGAYYVSIASP
-767 KGGHAPDRVY
+767 KGGEAPDRVY
-777 TLSAQSDDHPADT
+777 TLTARSDDHPADT
-790 TTTAVAE
+790 STTAVAE
-797 LGELTRVYLMRTS
+797 LGEPTRVHLMRTS

-817 TSDVDWVRASLL
+817 TDDVDWVRASLL

-864 SSKACSASLY
+864 SSGACSASLY

-894 VDQDDVDDDGRLK
+894 VDKDDVDDDGRLK
-907 GTYHDRYPFIGADAV
+907 GTYHDRYPFTGADAD
-922 LVVSLVVNYC
+922 LWVSVAPNYC
-932 TGESLDTLGDAL
+932 AGESFDTLRDAL
-944 TPLSEPA
+944 TPLSEPS

-958 TSAAGRAPI
+958 TSTSGQAPI

-984 RVRFNGRIGERVY
+984 RVRFNGRKGERVY

-1006 GDGTLPDPLIVGIY
+1006 GDGTLEDPLIVGIY

-1025 YIPFSHIVGQSK
+1025 YIPFSHVAGQFK
-1037 TRDND
+1037 TYDND

-1065 AGFEGSTGAYTL
+1065 AGFEGSTGSYTL

-1087 SIPIESVGETWFV
+1087 SIPA
-1100 EWGLDTAEEGN
+1100 D
-1111 DVDYLIGN
+1111 DYGGKGFANWQGFDGPFDGTSNGDELVGN
-1119 LAPGLPATVPAHD
+1119 LAPGLPATAPVYQTD
-1132 PRNSEPTELYDTNQ
+1132 YE
-1146 RGNAGAS
+1146 
-1153 ALFRLGVVPDRDY
+1153 LFRLGVLPGRNY
-1166 RLEIRVPETTDGRP
+1166 RVEVRLPETTGGEP
-1180 ANVGFIVFRGYLPY
+1180 A
-1194 FDLGDVDE
+1194 DVDVRLLLGLRPYSDIGRADPE
-1202 GQRSFLFNFWLV
+1202 DIVVRHV
-1214 NDQRNGDVSI
+1214 TDERDIPGDPSL
-1224 EFKAPR
+1224 EFTGTR
-1230 FYEARGRT
+1230 TWYYSARGFAGT
-1238 LPSRLLVGFELGEYH
+1238 VVPSRWLASVDILSGEY
-1253 FEPGDVYTFVLTDIT
+1253 FEPGDVYTIVLTDIT
-1268 DSEDDYLGAEETTG
+1268 DSGDDYQGAEETTG
-1282 TVAVG
+1282 AVAVG

-1293 LEVDNDVDWFKV
+1293 LEVDNDVDPFRV
-1305 RLEEGKSY
+1305 RLEADKSY
-1313 RVRMRGAESGGGTLA
+1313 RIRMRGSESGGGTLA
-1328 DPFLSIGHGGSFQ
+1328 DPYVSIVATSP
-1341 LTDYGFGRPVLR
+1341 LTQTEFGFGTPITYN
-1353 NDDKS
+1353 NDRS
-1358 ESEKDSELVLSVTRT
+1358 ETEKDSELVVTVYSSK
-1373 HDTWISAAT
+1373 DYLILAA
-1382 SGTGTGTY
+1382 SPGTGTGTY
-1390 TIEVEE
+1390 TIEVVD

-1436 GLTGTVFAYQWVRSD
+1436 GLTGAVFAYQWVQSD
-1451 TDIEGAASSN
+1451 TDIEGAASST
-1461 YTVTGAD
+1461 YTVTGDD

-1497 PPLIIPDS
+1497 PPLIIPD
-1505 ETPPESTETREA
+1505 EEPPPESTAREA

-1523 QEAAES
+1523 QEAAET

-1545 EDFTFELRFSENL
+1545 EDFTFELRFSEEPKEDFSYQTLRDHAFTVKGGTVAGARQMDGDSDTPNIRWEISVSPDSNADVTVELSATEDCDAQGAICTDDGTMLSSPL
-1558 EGFSYKT
+1558 EFTVKGPPLTASLESVPTSHNGSGEFRFRIAFSEEFSLSYKT
-1565 MRDNAFTVTGGNVE
+1565 LRDDHVFTVEGGKVT
-1579 GARRLD
+1579 GARRLVKG
-1585 PPSNTKWQIK
+1585 SNIGWEIVVE
-1595 IRPTSNGDVTIVL
+1595 PDSNGDVTIVL
-1608 PITEDCTADGA
+1608 PATTDCNAQGA
-1619 VCTGDRK
+1619 ICTGDGRP
-1626 LSNRLEIIVS
+1626 LSNRLEITVS
-1636 GPTSQQTSQQ
+1636 GP
-1646 RQESTA
+1646 
-1652 ATGSP
+1652 
-1657 TISGTVQ
+1657 
-1664 VGQTL
+1664 
-1669 AASTTGIADT
+1669 
-1679 DGLTNAAYSY
+1679 
-1689 QWIAND
+1689 
-1695 GSSDSDIADATA
+1695 
-1707 SAYTLVA
+1707 
-1714 RDAGKTIKVKVS
+1714 
-1726 FTDDGG
+1726 GG
-1732 NEETLTS
+1732 
-1739 AVTAAVAATVPDAPG
+1739 
-1754 SLSVSV
+1754 
-1760 NDTGRL
+1760 
-1766 DVSWGAPESNGGSS
+1766 
-1780 VTGYRVQWKEAP
+1780 
-1792 DSWDTPADVSETT
+1792 
-1805 VTGTGHTVTGLTD
+1805 
-1818 GVEYTFRVFAVNTV
+1818 
-1832 GDSSATDD
+1832 
-1840 ESGTSRETTAPTL
+1840 
-1853 SSATVDG
+1853 
-1860 ATLTLTFSEGL
+1860 
-1871 TETPLPAVATF
+1871 
-1882 TVNVEGNQRGVN
+1882 
-1894 TVAISGSTV
+1894 
-1903 TLTLA
+1903 
-1908 SAVTSTDDVS
+1908 
-1918 VGYTVPSDAAAA
+1918 
-1930 RLKDLSDNPA
+1930 
-1940 ESFTGQTVTNNTAAA
+1940 
-1955 PPPLTASIHDEPSSH
+1955 
-1970 DGQKEFTFEL
+1970 
-1980 RFSENLEGF
+1980 
-1989 SYKTMRDNAFTVT
+1989 
-2002 GGNVEGARR
+2002 
-2011 LDPPSNTKWQ
+2011 
-2021 IKIRPTSNGD
+2021 
-2031 VTIVLPITE
+2031 
-2040 DCTADGAVCTGDR
+2040 
-2053 KLSNRLEIIVSGPN
+2053 
-2067 G
+2067 